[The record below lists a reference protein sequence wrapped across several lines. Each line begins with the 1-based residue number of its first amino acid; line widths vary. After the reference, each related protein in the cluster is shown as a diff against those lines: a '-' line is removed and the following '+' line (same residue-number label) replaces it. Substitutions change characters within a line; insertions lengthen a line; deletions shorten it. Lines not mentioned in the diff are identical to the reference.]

1 MINNYVSVAAC
12 TYEGATTSK
21 KQEVTS
27 YKATKRNWLSF
38 VTLLVAM
45 FSFVFVQGQTTLIS
59 PTGAG
64 GFENGSTFAAN
75 GWTAVNSTSNAWFLG
90 AASTPFAGSR
100 SAYISNDNGT
110 TWGYSTATASASHF
124 YRDVTVP
131 AGEEAINLSFQ
142 WKGSGESG
150 WDRLLI
156 YIAPTTL
163 NPEVNVPVSNSN
175 VLTGATLVYTQ
186 ASYAQATYTNGVIS
200 LPTSLAGTSFRLI
213 FTWQNDA
220 SLGTSP
226 GASIDDISLTS
237 AVPAIYTWTAT
248 TGSAAWDTPASWTP
262 ARNTA
267 SITDKLNF
275 SQGDTSTVTIPATG
289 SVGGRVTF
297 SNNTTANFQAAT
309 STATTLTL
317 ASLNIPT
324 GSTLMSNGASGAL
337 TVAFSSGAINSIAG
351 RLEINNTTP
360 VNVLNLTGT
369 TTTVSTSGTLAAG
382 GTVTTSA
389 WSGTSA
395 TTLTVNGNYEHKYT
409 TVSGTLPTA
418 TWADGSNCNIIGYTT
433 NTGHPSY
440 AQSFWNFNWNC
451 PLQTGA
457 VTGAISG
464 SWAVRNNLNLV
475 STGTGSFINSG
486 TSTHVINNINITGG
500 TFNLA
505 SSTATY
511 TISGNFIKT
520 GGVMTPT
527 GICVFNFANTTTAQN
542 LTLDALVANT
552 ATWRFS
558 NPLGVTVTGTGSF
571 PALFP
576 IGNGTSGGLR
586 ISTGA
591 VNPITL
597 AGTITGF
604 AYNAVS
610 STLTYDFPGLVTAR
624 AIEFPV
630 LNGPTNL
637 TVALGA
643 GNVVTLPFSRTLP
656 TTLTMTSG
664 DINITTNE
672 LTLGTSA
679 TNAGTLSWTAGNIRV
694 TTGGFKRWFGV
705 TSLPTT
711 AGTAVG
717 FFPVASASNNRSASV
732 YFSTAT
738 ALSAGGTIT
747 ASHANAGGI
756 FTITPSFL
764 DATASVDTR
773 TNSSWSFTAGDGI
786 TATGTLGV
794 RLTGAGALDT
804 NTVAN
809 LRLVQANGAAGT
821 HVAGTGTTP
830 NFQVAR
836 TGLTIANLTGPHYIG
851 AVAADVQVVVNSNGS
866 GNWNVASTWDTN
878 SVPTCNTIV
887 NILSGHTVTVN
898 SAANNSKSLSIAGAG
913 TLVVASGD
921 VTVGCTNNNSTLVNN
936 GTLTVSGGTL
946 NINGNY
952 LGNSGSTLNQSG
964 GDINV
969 DGNDAGVTLNSVASG
984 IHLFNHTANAV
995 VNLNLTG
1002 GRITIIDPHA
1012 NTSSS
1017 VYALRIS
1024 QGGAYNSASANH
1036 TFRFGNGI
1044 SNDAG
1049 GNVTYGFYYYLYPGS
1064 FYYGLGNLEI
1074 NAGTTGANR
1083 WVYNGT
1089 TYLNGNI
1096 NIVSGELRQTGSSIT
1111 CPGNITNNGIFTN
1124 GTTLNLGLYNGL
1136 TTLASSNPQT
1146 ISGPGVFRNSA
1157 TTTTANLTS
1166 LTVNNSNTTGVTFSV
1181 PLSIS
1186 GTLTMTSGLI
1196 NTTNTNLLTL
1206 GTATA
1211 GGTLSGTPSATNMV
1225 KGPFARTI
1233 ASGNANTSYILFPV
1247 GKSAYAPI
1255 SLAPLTTAV
1264 SVMRAEAF
1272 DTNTGTQNPAI
1283 IGMST
1288 TRRWHAP
1295 IISGTVT
1302 DLNVRLGDA
1311 GILATS
1317 IPVQAAT
1324 ATGQYSTAFGSV
1336 ATAVAGATTQSNT
1349 SITSANY
1356 TGFLSYANSNACLGT
1371 PAPGNTIASATVIC
1385 SGNSV
1390 NLSLQNTVTGSG
1402 VSYQWKSSTDG
1413 TTYTNITGA
1422 TNATLSV
1429 IPTQATFYRCEVTCA
1444 TGPATAN
1451 STAVQITFTNSITAT
1466 TPATRCGV
1474 GTVVLGATP
1483 STGATIKWYDAITGG
1498 AALASGNS
1506 FTTPIISASTTYY
1519 AASETVTSG
1528 TITAGTG
1535 TALTGATSQN
1545 SVFCNYWY
1553 QGWKQIVFTAAELQ
1567 ALGLSAGNLTS
1578 LRFNIA
1584 ALPSPA
1590 TINNFTIRM
1599 GATTNSTLTAYQT
1612 TGLAVAFGPS
1622 NYTPTVGGNTITLAT
1637 PYNWDGSSN
1646 IIIDIR
1652 EDGQYGNSNATT
1664 FVTTTSTNTVLHS
1677 FSSSNNAAYYTSSP
1691 TPTATNT
1698 RPNVVFSG
1706 QVACQSAR
1714 SAVSATVTA
1723 PPVLT
1728 ISAATATICNTNS
1741 TTPVTVTSP
1750 TTNFNTYVWSP
1761 ATGVTGNVTTGWVF
1775 NPTVSTVYTLT
1786 ATQTSGSLCA
1796 NVATFSVTVNPLPS
1810 AITITPANSSAC
1822 LGVILTMTATGGN
1835 FMQNAF
1841 AQPMDTAPSNF
1852 TVSANATSALNTTYF
1867 AQGTGSVLLSTSL
1880 TSATA
1885 TYDLNQNIDL
1895 TGSASAAVTFSH
1907 IASMEGSSFSYDYG
1921 YVEYS
1926 TNGGTSWTTFTPANY
1941 SGTAATSVF
1950 NTTARFS
1957 TRSYADWISTFTS
1970 STSTP
1975 GVGPATG
1982 LWKSETF
1989 NIPASALTSNEFRI
2003 RFRYTTDSST
2013 NFLGWFIDDVK
2024 IVKSQGSFTWSP
2036 VNNLFTNATATIP
2049 YVSGTPAATVYV
2061 LPTTLTPLTYEA
2073 KSTNGS
2079 TGCFSTASITLTDNV
2094 APVVIT
2100 TPVTIQL
2107 NVAGTATLSASQVN
2121 NGSSDNC
2128 AIATLSVSPSS
2139 FTCANIGPNTVTL
2152 TVTDTRGNIST
2163 GTAIVTVQDLVA
2175 PVVITQ
2181 PVTVQLNATG
2191 SASITAS
2198 QVNNGSSDNCGIATL
2213 SVTPNTFTCTNVGS
2227 NTVTLTVTDL
2237 NGNIATGT
2245 AIVTVQDIVG
2255 PSVIT
2260 QPVTVL
2266 LNATGSAT
2274 ITAAQINNGSTDA
2287 CGIATV
2293 SVSPTLFTCANVGAN
2308 TVTLTV
2314 TDVNGNISTGT
2325 AIVTVAFN
2333 SLTTGDNDLDG
2344 APDNCDT
2351 DDDNDGILDVNDNC
2365 PLQANANQADN
2376 DNDGIGDAC
2385 DNDDDNDFVLD
2396 GYDNCPFIYNPSQ
2409 EDVDT
2414 DGVGDVCDTIE
2425 VNVSEAITPNGD
2437 GINDTWFINNI
2448 QNYPNN
2454 SVKVYNRWGDLI
2466 FSKNN
2471 YQNDWNGSYTK
2482 GGDNNS
2488 ISSSYYYQIDLD
2500 GNGSIEHQGWIFITK

>member
-21 KQEVTS
+21 KQVVTS

-64 GFENGSTFAAN
+64 GFENGSTFASN

-110 TWGYSTATASASHF
+110 TWGYSTTTTSTSHF

-156 YIAPTTL
+156 YTAPTTL

-220 SLGTSP
+220 SFGASP

-237 AVPAIYTWTAT
+237 AVPAIYTWSAT

-275 SQGDTSTVTIPATG
+275 SQGGTSTVTIPATG
-289 SVGGRVTF
+289 SVGGRVSF

-324 GSTLMSNGASGAL
+324 GSTLMSNGATGAL

-389 WSGTSA
+389 WSGTST
-395 TTLTVNGNYEHKYT
+395 TTLIVNGNYEHKYT
-409 TVSGTLPTA
+409 TVSGTLPSA

-433 NTGHPSY
+433 NIGHPSY

-451 PLQTGA
+451 PLQTA
-457 VTGAISG
+457 TVTNAISG
-464 SWAVRNNLNLV
+464 TWAVRNNLNLV

-527 GICVFNFANTTTAQN
+527 GNCVFNFANTTTAQN

-705 TSLPTT
+705 ASLPTS

-717 FFPVASASNNRSASV
+717 YFPVASASNNRSASV

-756 FTITPSFL
+756 STITPSFL
-764 DATASVDTR
+764 DGTASVDTR

-887 NILSGHTVTVN
+887 NILPGHTVTVN
-898 SAANNSKSLSIAGAG
+898 SAANSSKSLSIAGTG
-913 TLVVASGD
+913 TLVVVSGG

-946 NINGNY
+946 TVNGNM
-952 LGNSGSTLNQSG
+952 LHNAGSIYNQSG
-964 GDINV
+964 GLIIV
-969 DGNDAGVTLNSVASG
+969 DGNAAGNATNSVASG
-984 IHLFNHTANAV
+984 TAIVQLNSQF
-995 VNLNLTG
+995 VNWTG
-1002 GRITIIDPHA
+1002 GVLTIPDPHA
-1012 NTSSS
+1012 NSTASNTLAYTNSTAHVNVSS
-1017 VYALRIS
+1017 A
-1024 QGGAYNSASANH
+1024 H
-1036 TFRFGNGI
+1036 TLKLGDGVSI
-1044 SNDAG
+1044 DAG
-1049 GNVTYGFYYYLYPGS
+1049 GNATNGFRLNTWVSS
-1064 FYYGLGNLEI
+1064 FRITFGNLEV
-1074 NAGTTGANR
+1074 NTLGGTNR
-1083 WVYNGT
+1083 IVTT
-1089 TYLNGNI
+1089 TYTFGINGNVTI
-1096 NIVSGELRQTGSSIT
+1096 EPSSEILFGTFYVSGNIINKGIIT
-1111 CPGNITNNGIFTN
+1111 STS
-1124 GTTLNLGLYNGL
+1124 LLGLANYLDGTVSVN
-1136 TTLASSNPQT
+1136 TNPQT
-1146 ISGPGVFRNSA
+1146 ISGPGVFRNLSTA
-1157 TTTTANLTS
+1157 PTANLTS
-1166 LTVNNSNTTGVTFSV
+1166 LTVNNSNATGVTLSV

-1211 GGTLSGTPSATNMV
+1211 AGTLSGTPSATNMV

-1283 IGMST
+1283 NGMST

-1349 SITSANY
+1349 PITSANY
-1356 TGFLSYANSNACLGT
+1356 TGFLSYANSNACVGT
-1371 PAPGNTIASATVIC
+1371 PTPGNTLTSTLTVC

-1390 NLSLQNTVTGSG
+1390 NLSLQNPPTSSG
-1402 VSYQWKSSTDG
+1402 ITYQWKSSTDG
-1413 TTYTNITGA
+1413 TTYTNISAA
-1422 TNATLSV
+1422 TNATLS
-1429 IPTQATFYRCEVTCA
+1429 ITPTQATFYKCDVTCV
-1444 TGPATAN
+1444 TGPTTAT
-1451 STAVQITFTNSITAT
+1451 STAVQITFANSITAT

-1474 GTVVLGATP
+1474 GTVILGAIP

-1506 FTTPIISASTTYY
+1506 FTTPTISTSTTYY

-1553 QGWKQIVFTAAELQ
+1553 QGWRQFVFTAAELQ
-1567 ALGLSAGNLTS
+1567 ALGLSAGNITS

-1590 TINNFTIRM
+1590 TINNFAIRM

-1622 NYTPTVGGNTITLAT
+1622 NYTPTVGSNTITLAT

-1677 FSSSNNAAYYTSSP
+1677 FSGTNNAAYYTSSP

-1706 QVACQSAR
+1706 QVACQSLR
-1714 SAVSATVTA
+1714 SAVTATVTA

-1761 ATGVTGNVTTGWVF
+1761 ATGVTGNVTTGWIF

-1786 ATQTSGSLCA
+1786 ATQNSGSLCA

-1810 AITITPANSSAC
+1810 AITITPVNSSAC
-1822 LGVILTMTATGGN
+1822 VGVIFPMTATGGN
-1835 FMQNAF
+1835 FTQNAF
-1841 AQPMDTAPSNF
+1841 AQSMDTAPSNF
-1852 TVSANATSALNTTYF
+1852 TVSTNATSALNTTYY
-1867 AQGTGSVLLSTSL
+1867 AQGTGSILFNTTSV
-1880 TSATA
+1880 SATA
-1885 TYDLNQNIDL
+1885 TYELNQNINL
-1895 TGSASAAVTFSH
+1895 IGAANASVTFSH
-1907 IASMEGSSFSYDYG
+1907 IAAMEAGYDYG
-1921 YVEYS
+1921 FVEYS
-1926 TNGGTSWTTFTPANY
+1926 TNGGTTWTTFTPADY
-1941 SGTAATSVF
+1941 VGGALTSVF
-1950 NTTARFS
+1950 DTNAKFTKNSYSDWNTA
-1957 TRSYADWISTFTS
+1957 FTS
-1970 STSTP
+1970 TTSTP
-1975 GVGPATG
+1975 GAGPATS
-1982 LWKSETF
+1982 LWKTETF
-1989 NIPASALTSNEFRI
+1989 NIPAAALTSNQFRI
-2003 RFRYTTDSST
+2003 RFRYTTDSSA
-2013 NFLGWFIDDVK
+2013 NYYGWLIDDVK
-2024 IVKSQGSFTWSP
+2024 IVKTQGVITWSP
-2036 VNNLFTNATATIP
+2036 ATNLFTNAAGTVP
-2049 YVSGTPAATVYV
+2049 YIAGTSVSTVYA
-2061 LPTTLTPLTYEA
+2061 LPPSATPLTYQA
-2073 KSTNGS
+2073 ISTNGS
-2079 TGCFSTASITLTDNV
+2079 TGCFSSATITLSDTVAPIVITAPVSVLLNASGTASIT
-2094 APVVIT
+2094 A
-2100 TPVTIQL
+2100 
-2107 NVAGTATLSASQVN
+2107 AQVN
-2121 NGSSDNC
+2121 NGSTDNC
-2128 AIATLSVSPSS
+2128 GITTLVVTPST

-2152 TVTDTRGNIST
+2152 TATDASGNATSV
-2163 GTAIVTVQDLVA
+2163 TAIVTVSFD
-2175 PVVITQ
+2175 
-2181 PVTVQLNATG
+2181 
-2191 SASITAS
+2191 
-2198 QVNNGSSDNCGIATL
+2198 
-2213 SVTPNTFTCTNVGS
+2213 FT
-2227 NTVTLTVTDL
+2227 
-2237 NGNIATGT
+2237 
-2245 AIVTVQDIVG
+2245 
-2255 PSVIT
+2255 
-2260 QPVTVL
+2260 
-2266 LNATGSAT
+2266 
-2274 ITAAQINNGSTDA
+2274 
-2287 CGIATV
+2287 
-2293 SVSPTLFTCANVGAN
+2293 
-2308 TVTLTV
+2308 
-2314 TDVNGNISTGT
+2314 
-2325 AIVTVAFN
+2325 
-2333 SLTTGDNDLDG
+2333 TTSDNDLDG

-2376 DNDGIGDAC
+2376 DNDGIGNAC

-2409 EDVDT
+2409 QDVDN
-2414 DGVGDVCDTIE
+2414 DGVGDICDTIE

-2482 GGDNNS
+2482 GENNNL

>member
-1 MINNYVSVAAC
+1 MINNYDSVAAC
-12 TYEGATTSK
+12 NYVGATTSQ

-90 AASTPFAGSR
+90 AASTPFAGLR

-110 TWGYSTATASASHF
+110 TWGYSNATQSTSHF

-150 WDRLLI
+150 WDRLLV
-156 YIAPTTL
+156 YVAPTTL
-163 NPEVNVPVSNSN
+163 NPEVNLPASNST
-175 VLTGATLVYTQ
+175 VLTGATLIYTQ
-186 ASYAQATYTNGVIS
+186 ASSSQATYTGGAIT

-220 SLGTSP
+220 LYGTSP
-226 GASIDDISLTS
+226 GVSIDNISLTS
-237 AVPAIYTWTAT
+237 AVPATYTWSAT
-248 TGSAAWDTPASWTP
+248 SGSAAWDTPASWTP
-262 ARNTA
+262 ARSTA

-275 SQGDTSTVTIPATG
+275 SQGGTSTVTIPATG
-289 SVGGRVTF
+289 SVGGRITF

-317 ASLNIPT
+317 ASLNIPS
-324 GSTLMSNGASGAL
+324 GSTLMSNGATGAL

-369 TTTVSTSGTLAAG
+369 ATTVSTSGTLAAG
-382 GTVTTSA
+382 GTVSTSA
-389 WSGTSA
+389 WSGTST
-395 TTLTVNGNYEHKYT
+395 TTLIVNGNYEHKYT
-409 TVSGTLPTA
+409 TAIGTLPTA
-418 TWADGSNCNIIGYTT
+418 TWADGSNCNIIGYTS
-433 NTGHPSY
+433 NTAHPSY
-440 AQSFWNFNWNC
+440 GQSFWNFNWNC
-451 PLQTGA
+451 PLQTA
-457 VTGAISG
+457 TVTGAIAG
-464 SWAVRNNLNLV
+464 AWAVRNNLNLV

-486 TSTHVINNINITGG
+486 GNTHVINNINITGG

-527 GICVFNFANTTTAQN
+527 GNCVFNFANTTTAQN
-542 LTLDALVANT
+542 LTLDALVANP

-586 ISTGA
+586 ISTGS

-679 TNAGTLSWTAGNIRV
+679 ANVGTLTWSAGNIRV

-705 TSLPTT
+705 ATLPTS

-717 FFPVASASNNRSASV
+717 FFPLASASNNRSASV

-738 ALSAGGTIT
+738 ALSAAGTIR
-747 ASHANAGGI
+747 ASHASAGGI
-756 FTITPSFL
+756 SNITPSFL
-764 DATASVDTR
+764 DGTAAVDTR

-851 AVAADVQVVVNSNGS
+851 AVAADVQVVINSNGS
-866 GNWNVASTWDTN
+866 GDWNVASTWDTN

-887 NILSGHTVTVN
+887 NILPGHTVTVN
-898 SAANNSKSLSIAGAG
+898 SAANSSKTLSIASAGA
-913 TLVVASGD
+913 LVVASGA
-921 VTVGCTNNNSTLVNN
+921 VTVGCTSNNSTLVNN

-946 NINGNY
+946 TVNGNM
-952 LGNSGSTLNQSG
+952 LHNAGSIYNQSG
-964 GDINV
+964 GLIIV
-969 DGNDAGVTLNSVASG
+969 DGNAAGNATNSVASG
-984 IHLFNHTANAV
+984 TAIVQLNSQF
-995 VNLNLTG
+995 VNWTG
-1002 GRITIIDPHA
+1002 GVLTIPDPHA
-1012 NTSSS
+1012 NSTASNT
-1017 VYALRIS
+1017 L
-1024 QGGAYNSASANH
+1024 AYSNSTAHVNVSNAH
-1036 TFRFGNGI
+1036 TLKLGNGV
-1044 SNDAG
+1044 STDAG
-1049 GNVTYGFYYYLYPGS
+1049 GNATNGFRLNTWASS
-1064 FYYGLGNLEI
+1064 FRITFGNLEV
-1074 NAGTTGANR
+1074 NTLGGTNR
-1083 WVYNGT
+1083 IVT
-1089 TYLNGNI
+1089 STYTFGINGNVTI
-1096 NIVSGELRQTGSSIT
+1096 EPSSEISFGTFYVSGNIINKGILTSTSS
-1111 CPGNITNNGIFTN
+1111 
-1124 GTTLNLGLYNGL
+1124 LGLANYQNGVE
-1136 TTLASSNPQT
+1136 TVNTNPQT

-1166 LTVNNSNTTGVTFSV
+1166 LTVNNSNATGVTLSV

-1211 GGTLSGTPSATNMV
+1211 AGTLSGTPSATNMI

-1283 IGMST
+1283 NGMST

-1302 DLNVRLGDA
+1302 NLNVRLGDA

-1349 SITSANY
+1349 PITSANY
-1356 TGFLSYANSNACLGT
+1356 TGFLSYANSNACVGT
-1371 PAPGNTIASATVIC
+1371 PAPGNTLASTLTVC

-1390 NLSLQNTVTGSG
+1390 NLSLQNPPSSSG
-1402 VSYQWKSSTDG
+1402 ISYQWKSSTDG

-1422 TNATLSV
+1422 TNATLS
-1429 IPTQATFYRCEVTCA
+1429 ITPTQATFYRCEVTCV
-1444 TGPATAN
+1444 TGPTTAT
-1451 STAVQITFTNSITAT
+1451 STAVQITFANSITAT

-1483 STGATIKWYDAITGG
+1483 STGATIKWYDAVTGG

-1506 FTTPIISASTTYY
+1506 FTTPIISTSTTYY

-1553 QGWKQIVFTAAELQ
+1553 QGWRQFVFTAAELQ
-1567 ALGLSAGNLTS
+1567 ALGLSAGNITS
-1578 LRFNIA
+1578 LQFNIA

-1590 TINNFTIRM
+1590 TINNFAIRM

-1622 NYTPTVGGNTITLAT
+1622 NYTPTVGVNTITLAT

-1652 EDGQYGNSNATT
+1652 EDGQYGSSNATT

-1677 FSSSNNAAYYTSSP
+1677 FSGTNNAAYYTSSP
-1691 TPTATNT
+1691 TPTASNT

-1706 QVACQSAR
+1706 QVACQSLR
-1714 SAVSATVTA
+1714 SAVTATVTA

-1761 ATGVTGNVTTGWVF
+1761 ATGVTGNVTTGWIF

-1786 ATQTSGSLCA
+1786 ATQTGGSLCA

-1810 AITITPANSSAC
+1810 AITITPVNSSAC
-1822 LGVILTMTATGGN
+1822 VGVIFPMTATGGN

-1841 AQPMDTAPSNF
+1841 AQPMDTVPSNF
-1852 TVSANATSALNTTYF
+1852 AVSTNATSALNTTYY
-1867 AQGTGSVLLSTSL
+1867 AQGTGSILFNTASV
-1880 TSATA
+1880 SATA
-1885 TYDLNQNIDL
+1885 TYELNQNINL
-1895 TGSASAAVTFSH
+1895 IGAENASVKFSH
-1907 IASMEGSSFSYDYG
+1907 IAAMEAGYDYG
-1921 YVEYS
+1921 FVEYS
-1926 TNGGTSWTTFTPANY
+1926 TDGGTSWTTFTPADY
-1941 SGTAATSVF
+1941 VGSALTSVF
-1950 NTTARFS
+1950 NTNVRF
-1957 TRSYADWISTFTS
+1957 TKNSYSDWNTIFTGT
-1970 STSTP
+1970 TSTP
-1975 GVGPATG
+1975 GVGPATS
-1982 LWKSETF
+1982 LWKTETF
-1989 NIPASALTSNEFRI
+1989 NIPATALASSQFRI
-2003 RFRYTTDSST
+2003 RFRYTTDSSA
-2013 NFLGWFIDDVK
+2013 NFYGWLIDDVK
-2024 IVKSQGSFTWSP
+2024 IVKSQGVITWSP
-2036 VNNLFTNATATIP
+2036 ASNLFTNAAGTVP
-2049 YVSGTPAATVYV
+2049 YVAGTSASTVYA
-2061 LPTTLTPLTYEA
+2061 LPPSATPLTYQA
-2073 KSTNGS
+2073 ISTNGS
-2079 TGCFSTASITLTDNV
+2079 TGCFSSATITLSDTV
-2094 APVVIT
+2094 APIVIT
-2100 TPVTIQL
+2100 TPVSVLL
-2107 NVAGTATLSASQVN
+2107 NASGTASITAAQVN
-2121 NGSSDNC
+2121 NGSTDNC
-2128 AIATLSVSPSS
+2128 GITTLVVTPST

-2152 TVTDTRGNIST
+2152 TATDASGNATSV
-2163 GTAIVTVQDLVA
+2163 TAIVTVSFD
-2175 PVVITQ
+2175 
-2181 PVTVQLNATG
+2181 
-2191 SASITAS
+2191 
-2198 QVNNGSSDNCGIATL
+2198 
-2213 SVTPNTFTCTNVGS
+2213 FT
-2227 NTVTLTVTDL
+2227 
-2237 NGNIATGT
+2237 
-2245 AIVTVQDIVG
+2245 
-2255 PSVIT
+2255 
-2260 QPVTVL
+2260 
-2266 LNATGSAT
+2266 
-2274 ITAAQINNGSTDA
+2274 
-2287 CGIATV
+2287 
-2293 SVSPTLFTCANVGAN
+2293 
-2308 TVTLTV
+2308 
-2314 TDVNGNISTGT
+2314 
-2325 AIVTVAFN
+2325 
-2333 SLTTGDNDLDG
+2333 TTSDNDLDG

-2396 GYDNCPFIYNPSQ
+2396 GYDNCPFIYNPNQ
-2409 EDVDT
+2409 QDIDN

-2482 GGDNNS
+2482 GENNNL

-2500 GNGSIEHQGWIFITK
+2500 GNGSIDHQGWIFITK

>member
-1 MINNYVSVAAC
+1 M
-12 TYEGATTSK
+12 
-21 KQEVTS
+21 
-27 YKATKRNWLSF
+27 
-38 VTLLVAM
+38 
-45 FSFVFVQGQTTLIS
+45 
-59 PTGAG
+59 
-64 GFENGSTFAAN
+64 
-75 GWTAVNSTSNAWFLG
+75 
-90 AASTPFAGSR
+90 
-100 SAYISNDNGT
+100 
-110 TWGYSTATASASHF
+110 
-124 YRDVTVP
+124 
-131 AGEEAINLSFQ
+131 
-142 WKGSGESG
+142 
-150 WDRLLI
+150 
-156 YIAPTTL
+156 
-163 NPEVNVPVSNSN
+163 
-175 VLTGATLVYTQ
+175 
-186 ASYAQATYTNGVIS
+186 
-200 LPTSLAGTSFRLI
+200 
-213 FTWQNDA
+213 
-220 SLGTSP
+220 
-226 GASIDDISLTS
+226 
-237 AVPAIYTWTAT
+237 
-248 TGSAAWDTPASWTP
+248 
-262 ARNTA
+262 
-267 SITDKLNF
+267 
-275 SQGDTSTVTIPATG
+275 
-289 SVGGRVTF
+289 
-297 SNNTTANFQAAT
+297 
-309 STATTLTL
+309 
-317 ASLNIPT
+317 
-324 GSTLMSNGASGAL
+324 
-337 TVAFSSGAINSIAG
+337 
-351 RLEINNTTP
+351 
-360 VNVLNLTGT
+360 
-369 TTTVSTSGTLAAG
+369 
-382 GTVTTSA
+382 
-389 WSGTSA
+389 
-395 TTLTVNGNYEHKYT
+395 
-409 TVSGTLPTA
+409 
-418 TWADGSNCNIIGYTT
+418 
-433 NTGHPSY
+433 
-440 AQSFWNFNWNC
+440 
-451 PLQTGA
+451 
-457 VTGAISG
+457 
-464 SWAVRNNLNLV
+464 
-475 STGTGSFINSG
+475 
-486 TSTHVINNINITGG
+486 
-500 TFNLA
+500 
-505 SSTATY
+505 
-511 TISGNFIKT
+511 
-520 GGVMTPT
+520 
-527 GICVFNFANTTTAQN
+527 
-542 LTLDALVANT
+542 
-552 ATWRFS
+552 
-558 NPLGVTVTGTGSF
+558 GVTVTGTGSF

-679 TNAGTLSWTAGNIRV
+679 TIAGTLSWTAGNIRV

-732 YFSTAT
+732 YFSTAS
-738 ALSAGGTIT
+738 ALSAGGTIR
-747 ASHANAGGI
+747 ASHASAGGI
-756 FTITPSFL
+756 STITPSFL
-764 DATASVDTR
+764 DGTASVDTR

-887 NILSGHTVTVN
+887 NILPGHTVTVN
-898 SAANNSKSLSIAGAG
+898 SAANSSKSLSIAGTG

-921 VTVGCTNNNSTLVNN
+921 VTVGCTNNNSTLLNN

-946 NINGNY
+946 TVNGNM
-952 LGNSGSTLNQSG
+952 LHNAGSIYNQSG
-964 GDINV
+964 GLIIV
-969 DGNDAGVTLNSVASG
+969 DGNAAGNATNSVASG
-984 IHLFNHTANAV
+984 TAIVQLNSQF
-995 VNLNLTG
+995 VNWTG
-1002 GRITIIDPHA
+1002 GVLTIPDPHA
-1012 NTSSS
+1012 NSTASNT
-1017 VYALRIS
+1017 L
-1024 QGGAYNSASANH
+1024 AYTNSTAHVNASNLH
-1036 TFRFGNGI
+1036 TLKLGNGV
-1044 SNDAG
+1044 STDAG
-1049 GNVTYGFYYYLYPGS
+1049 GNATNGFRLNTWVSSYRIT
-1064 FYYGLGNLEI
+1064 FGNLEV
-1074 NAGTTGANR
+1074 NTLGGTNR
-1083 WVYNGT
+1083 IVTT
-1089 TYLNGNI
+1089 TYTFGINGNVTI
-1096 NIVSGELRQTGSSIT
+1096 EPSSEILFSTFYVSG
-1111 CPGNITNNGIFTN
+1111 NIINKGILTS
-1124 GTTLNLGLYNGL
+1124 TSLLGLANYQDGTVSVN
-1136 TTLASSNPQT
+1136 TNPQT
-1146 ISGPGVFRNSA
+1146 ISGPGVFRNLA
-1157 TTTTANLTS
+1157 TAPTANLTS
-1166 LTVNNSNTTGVTFSV
+1166 LTVNNSNATGVTLSV

-1211 GGTLSGTPSATNMV
+1211 AGTLSGTPSATNMV

-1324 ATGQYSTAFGSV
+1324 ATGQYSNAFGSV

-1349 SITSANY
+1349 PITSANY
-1356 TGFLSYANSNACLGT
+1356 TGFLSYANSNACVGT
-1371 PAPGNTIASATVIC
+1371 PTPGNTLASTLTVC

-1390 NLSLQNTVTGSG
+1390 NLSLQNPPSSSG
-1402 VSYQWKSSTDG
+1402 ITYQWKSSTDG

-1422 TNATLSV
+1422 TNATLS
-1429 IPTQATFYRCEVTCA
+1429 ITPTQATFYRCEVTCV
-1444 TGPATAN
+1444 TGPTTAT
-1451 STAVQITFTNSITAT
+1451 STAVQITFANSITAT

-1483 STGATIKWYDAITGG
+1483 STGATIKWFNAATGG

-1567 ALGLSAGNLTS
+1567 ALGLSAGNITS
-1578 LRFNIA
+1578 LKFNIA

-1590 TINNFTIRM
+1590 IINNFAIRM

-1664 FVTTTSTNTVLHS
+1664 FVTSTSTNTVLHS

-1706 QVACQSAR
+1706 QAACQSLR
-1714 SAVSATVTA
+1714 SAVTATVTA

-1741 TTPVTVTSP
+1741 TSPVTVTSP

-1761 ATGVTGNVTTGWVF
+1761 ATGVTGNVTTGWIF

-1810 AITITPANSSAC
+1810 AITITPVNSSAC
-1822 LGVILTMTATGGN
+1822 VGVIFPMTATGGD
-1835 FMQNAF
+1835 FVQNAF

-1852 TVSANATSALNTTYF
+1852 TVSTNATSALNTTYY
-1867 AQGTGSVLLSTSL
+1867 AQGTGSVLFNTTSV
-1880 TSATA
+1880 SATA
-1885 TYDLNQNIDL
+1885 TYELNQNINL
-1895 TGSASAAVTFSH
+1895 IGAANASVTFSH
-1907 IASMEGSSFSYDYG
+1907 IAAMEAGYDYG
-1921 YVEYS
+1921 FVEYS
-1926 TNGGTSWTTFTPANY
+1926 TNGGTSWTTFTPIDYVGGAL
-1941 SGTAATSVF
+1941 TSVF
-1950 NTTARFS
+1950 NTNVRF
-1957 TRSYADWISTFTS
+1957 TKNSYSDWNTVFTGP
-1970 STSTP
+1970 TSTP
-1975 GVGPATG
+1975 GVGPATS
-1982 LWKSETF
+1982 LWKTETF
-1989 NIPASALTSNEFRI
+1989 NIPAAALASSQFRI
-2003 RFRYTTDSST
+2003 RFRYTTDSSA
-2013 NFLGWFIDDVK
+2013 NFYGWLIDDVK
-2024 IVKSQGSFTWSP
+2024 IVKTQGVITWSP
-2036 VNNLFTNATATIP
+2036 ATNLYTNAAGTVP
-2049 YVSGTPAATVYV
+2049 YVAGTSASTVYA
-2061 LPTTLTPLTYEA
+2061 LPPSATPLTYQA
-2073 KSTNGS
+2073 ISTNGS
-2079 TGCFSTASITLTDNV
+2079 TGCFSSATITLSDTV
-2094 APVVIT
+2094 APIVIT
-2100 TPVTIQL
+2100 TPVSVLL
-2107 NVAGTATLSASQVN
+2107 NASGTASITAAQVN
-2121 NGSSDNC
+2121 NGSTDNC
-2128 AIATLSVSPSS
+2128 GITTLVVTPST

-2152 TVTDTRGNIST
+2152 TATDASGNATSV
-2163 GTAIVTVQDLVA
+2163 TAIVTVSFD
-2175 PVVITQ
+2175 
-2181 PVTVQLNATG
+2181 
-2191 SASITAS
+2191 
-2198 QVNNGSSDNCGIATL
+2198 
-2213 SVTPNTFTCTNVGS
+2213 FT
-2227 NTVTLTVTDL
+2227 
-2237 NGNIATGT
+2237 
-2245 AIVTVQDIVG
+2245 
-2255 PSVIT
+2255 
-2260 QPVTVL
+2260 
-2266 LNATGSAT
+2266 
-2274 ITAAQINNGSTDA
+2274 
-2287 CGIATV
+2287 
-2293 SVSPTLFTCANVGAN
+2293 
-2308 TVTLTV
+2308 
-2314 TDVNGNISTGT
+2314 
-2325 AIVTVAFN
+2325 
-2333 SLTTGDNDLDG
+2333 TTSDNDLDG

-2376 DNDGIGDAC
+2376 DNDGIGNAC

-2409 EDVDT
+2409 QDVDN
-2414 DGVGDVCDTIE
+2414 DGVGDICDTIE

-2482 GGDNNS
+2482 GENNNL

>member
-1 MINNYVSVAAC
+1 MINNYDSVVSC
-12 TYEGATTSK
+12 ISLGTPQSQ
-21 KQEVTS
+21 KQESIS

-75 GWTAVNSTSNAWFLG
+75 GWTTVNPTTDTWSLG
-90 AASTPFAGSR
+90 NVPV
-100 SAYISNDNGT
+100 
-110 TWGYSTATASASHF
+110 SASGSNCAYVSANGGTSWTYSQTSVFNHI
-124 YRDVTVP
+124 YRDVTIP
-131 AGEEAINLSFQ
+131 AGETKVVLSFK
-142 WKGSGESG
+142 WKVGGEGTTTSD
-150 WDRLLI
+150 WDNMKVF
-156 YIAPTTL
+156 IAPTTL
-163 NPEVNVPVSNSN
+163 TPLSTAAV
-175 VLTGATLVYTQ
+175 TGAIQLSGPGSTSGMYKLSSTNWNTETIIFS
-186 ASYAQATYTNGVIS
+186 ASPGSY
-200 LPTSLAGTSFRLI
+200 RLI
-213 FTWQNDA
+213 FSWKSDITDIVNPPA
-220 SLGTSP
+220 
-226 GASIDDISLTS
+226 AIDDISLTS
-237 AVPAIYTWTAT
+237 AVPLSYTWVAT
-248 TGSAAWDTPASWTP
+248 SGSAAWQTPSSWTP
-262 ARNTA
+262 ARNTGDI
-267 SITDKLNF
+267 SDILNF
-275 SQGDTSTVTIPATG
+275 SQGGASTVTIPATG
-289 SVGGRVTF
+289 SVGGRVIF

-317 ASLNIPT
+317 GSVTIPS
-324 GSTLMSNGASGAL
+324 GSTLMSNGATGAL

-369 TTTVSTSGTLAAG
+369 NTTVSTSGILASG
-382 GTVTTSA
+382 GTVSTSA

-395 TTLTVNGNYEHKYT
+395 TTLIVNGNYEHKYT

-433 NTGHPSY
+433 NTSHPSY

-451 PLQTGA
+451 PLQTGT
-457 VTGAISG
+457 VTGSISG
-464 SWAVRNNLNLV
+464 TWAVRNNLNLV

-527 GICVFNFANTTTAQN
+527 GNCVFNFANTTTAQN
-542 LTLDALVANT
+542 LTLDTLVANT

-576 IGNGTSGGLR
+576 IGNGTSGGIR

-604 AYNAVS
+604 AYNAAS

-705 TSLPTT
+705 ASLPTS

-738 ALSAGGTIT
+738 ALSAGGTIR
-747 ASHANAGGI
+747 ASHASVGGI
-756 FTITPSFL
+756 STITPSFL
-764 DATASVDTR
+764 DGTAAVDTR

-836 TGLTIANLTGPHYIG
+836 TGLTISNLTGPHYIG

-887 NILSGHTVTVN
+887 NILPGHTVTVN
-898 SAANNSKSLSIAGAG
+898 SAANNSKLLSIASTGA
-913 TLVVASGD
+913 LVVASGV
-921 VTVGCTNNNSTLVNN
+921 VTVGCTNNNSSLVNN
-936 GTLTVSGGTL
+936 GTLTVTGGTL
-946 NINGNY
+946 TVNGNM
-952 LGNSGSTLNQSG
+952 LHNAGSIYNQSG
-964 GDINV
+964 GLIIV
-969 DGNDAGVTLNSVASG
+969 DGNAAGNATNSVASG
-984 IHLFNHTANAV
+984 TAIVQLNSQF
-995 VNLNLTG
+995 VNWTG
-1002 GRITIIDPHA
+1002 GVLTIPDPHA
-1012 NTSSS
+1012 NSTASNT
-1017 VYALRIS
+1017 L
-1024 QGGAYNSASANH
+1024 AYTNGIAHVNVSNAH
-1036 TFRFGNGI
+1036 TLKLGNGV
-1044 SNDAG
+1044 STDAG
-1049 GNVTYGFYYYLYPGS
+1049 GNATNGFRLNTWASSFRISFGNIEVNTLGGTNRIVT
-1064 FYYGLGNLEI
+1064 
-1074 NAGTTGANR
+1074 
-1083 WVYNGT
+1083 T
-1089 TYLNGNI
+1089 TYTLGINGNVTI
-1096 NIVSGELRQTGSSIT
+1096 EPSSEISFGTFYVSG
-1111 CPGNITNNGIFTN
+1111 NIINKGILTS
-1124 GTTLNLGLYNGL
+1124 TSLLGLANYQNGVESVN
-1136 TTLASSNPQT
+1136 TNVQT
-1146 ISGPGVFRNSA
+1146 ISGPGVFRNLA
-1157 TTTTANLTS
+1157 TTPTANLTS
-1166 LTVNNSNTTGVTFSV
+1166 LTVNNSNSTGVTLSV

-1186 GTLTMTSGLI
+1186 STLTMTSGLV

-1211 GGTLSGTPSATNMV
+1211 AGTLSGTPSASNMV

-1233 ASGNANTSYILFPV
+1233 ASGNTNTSYILFPV

-1264 SVMRAEAF
+1264 SVIRAEAF

-1283 IGMST
+1283 NGMPT
-1288 TRRWHAP
+1288 TRRWYAP

-1302 DLNVRLGDA
+1302 NLNVRLGDA

-1324 ATGQYSTAFGSV
+1324 ASGQYTNAFGSV
-1336 ATAVAGATTQSNT
+1336 ATAVATATTQSNT
-1349 SITSANY
+1349 PITNANY
-1356 TGFLSYANSNACLGT
+1356 TGYLSYANSNICVGT
-1371 PAPGNTIASATVIC
+1371 PTPGNTIASSLIIC

-1390 NLSLQNTVTGSG
+1390 NLSLQNPPSSSG
-1402 VSYQWKSSTDG
+1402 ITYQWKSSTDG

-1429 IPTQATFYRCEVTCA
+1429 TPIQATFYKCDVTCA
-1444 TGPATAN
+1444 TGPATAT
-1451 STAVQITFTNSITAT
+1451 STAIQITFANSVTAT

-1483 STGATIKWYDAITGG
+1483 NAGATIKWYDTASGG

-1506 FTTPIISASTTYY
+1506 FTTPTISASTTYY

-1528 TITAGTG
+1528 AITAGTG

-1553 QGWKQIVFTAAELQ
+1553 QGWRQFVFTASELQ
-1567 ALGLSAGNLTS
+1567 ALGLSAGNITS
-1578 LRFNIA
+1578 LQFNIA

-1590 TINNFTIRM
+1590 IINNFAIRM
-1599 GATTNSTLTAYQT
+1599 GTTTNSTLTAYQT

-1622 NYTPTVGGNTITLAT
+1622 NYTPTVGVNTITLAT

-1677 FSSSNNAAYYTSSP
+1677 FSSTNNAAYYTSSP

-1706 QVACQSAR
+1706 QVACQSLR
-1714 SAVSATVTA
+1714 SAVAATVTA

-1750 TTNFNTYVWSP
+1750 TANFNTYVWSP
-1761 ATGVTGNVTTGWVF
+1761 ATGVTGNVTSGWIF

-1786 ATQTSGSLCA
+1786 ASQTSGSLCA

-1822 LGVILTMTATGGN
+1822 VGVVFPMTATGGD
-1835 FMQNAF
+1835 FIQNAF
-1841 AQPMDTAPSNF
+1841 SNLMDTVPSNF
-1852 TVSANATSALNTTYF
+1852 TVSSNATSSLNTTYF
-1867 AQGTGSVLLSTSL
+1867 TQGTGSLLFNTSSF
-1880 TSATA
+1880 SATA
-1885 TYDLNQNIDL
+1885 TYELNQNIDL
-1895 TGSASAAVTFSH
+1895 SSATNASVTFSH
-1907 IASMEGSSFSYDYG
+1907 IAAMEAGYDYG

-1926 TNGGTSWTTFTPANY
+1926 TDGGTSWTTFTPADYVGNAL
-1941 SGTAATSVF
+1941 TTVF
-1950 NTTARFS
+1950 NTNVRF
-1957 TRSYADWISTFTS
+1957 TKNSYSDWNTIFTS
-1970 STSTP
+1970 TTSTP
-1975 GVGPATG
+1975 GVGPATS
-1982 LWKSETF
+1982 LWKTETF
-1989 NIPASALTSNEFRI
+1989 NIPSTALASSQFRI
-2003 RFRYTTDSST
+2003 RFRYTTDSSA
-2013 NFLGWFIDDVK
+2013 NYYGWLIDDVK
-2024 IVKSQGSFTWSP
+2024 IVKSQGVITWSP
-2036 VNNLFTNATATIP
+2036 ATNLFTNAAGTVP
-2049 YVSGTPAATVYV
+2049 YVAGTSASTVYA
-2061 LPTTLTPLTYEA
+2061 LPTSVVPLTYLA
-2073 KSTNGS
+2073 TSTNGS
-2079 TGCFSTASITLTDNV
+2079 TGCFSNASITLSDTVAPIVITAPVSVLLDASGTASIT
-2094 APVVIT
+2094 A
-2100 TPVTIQL
+2100 
-2107 NVAGTATLSASQVN
+2107 AQVN
-2121 NGSSDNC
+2121 NGSTDNC
-2128 AIATLSVSPSS
+2128 GIATLEVNPSS
-2139 FTCANIGPNTVTL
+2139 FTCANIG
-2152 TVTDTRGNIST
+2152 
-2163 GTAIVTVQDLVA
+2163 
-2175 PVVITQ
+2175 
-2181 PVTVQLNATG
+2181 
-2191 SASITAS
+2191 
-2198 QVNNGSSDNCGIATL
+2198 
-2213 SVTPNTFTCTNVGS
+2213 S
-2227 NTVTLTVTDL
+2227 NTVTLTATDAS
-2237 NGNIATGT
+2237 GNSTSVT
-2245 AIVTVQDIVG
+2245 AIVTVSFD
-2255 PSVIT
+2255 
-2260 QPVTVL
+2260 
-2266 LNATGSAT
+2266 
-2274 ITAAQINNGSTDA
+2274 
-2287 CGIATV
+2287 
-2293 SVSPTLFTCANVGAN
+2293 FT
-2308 TVTLTV
+2308 
-2314 TDVNGNISTGT
+2314 
-2325 AIVTVAFN
+2325 
-2333 SLTTGDNDLDG
+2333 TTTDNDLDG

-2351 DDDNDGILDVNDNC
+2351 DDDNDGVLDINDNC
-2365 PLQANANQADN
+2365 QFQANSNQDDN
-2376 DNDGIGDAC
+2376 ENDGIGDAC

-2396 GYDNCPFIYNPSQ
+2396 GYDNCPLIYNPNQ
-2409 EDVDT
+2409 EDIDN
-2414 DGVGDVCDTIE
+2414 DGVGDICDTIE
-2425 VNVSEAITPNGD
+2425 INVSEAITPNGD

-2448 QNYPNN
+2448 QKYPNN
-2454 SVKVYNRWGDLI
+2454 SVKVYNRWGDMI

-2471 YQNDWNGSYTK
+2471 YQNDWNGSNTK

-2488 ISSSYYYQIDLD
+2488 IASSYYYQIDLD
-2500 GNGSIEHQGWIFITK
+2500 GNGSIDHQGWIFITK

>member
-1 MINNYVSVAAC
+1 MINNYDSVAAC
-12 TYEGATTSK
+12 NYVGATTSQ

-90 AASTPFAGSR
+90 AASTPFAGLR

-110 TWGYSTATASASHF
+110 TWGYSNATQSTSHF

-150 WDRLLI
+150 WDRLLV
-156 YIAPTTL
+156 YVAPTTL
-163 NPEVNVPVSNSN
+163 NPEVNLPASNST
-175 VLTGATLVYTQ
+175 VLTGATLIYTQ
-186 ASYAQATYTNGVIS
+186 ASSSQATYTGGAIT

-220 SLGTSP
+220 LYGTSP
-226 GASIDDISLTS
+226 GVSIDNISLTS
-237 AVPAIYTWTAT
+237 AVPATYTWSAT
-248 TGSAAWDTPASWTP
+248 SGSAAWDTPASWTP
-262 ARNTA
+262 ARSTA

-275 SQGDTSTVTIPATG
+275 SQGGTSTVTIPATG
-289 SVGGRVTF
+289 SVGGRITF

-317 ASLNIPT
+317 ASLNIPS
-324 GSTLMSNGASGAL
+324 GSTLMSNGATGAL

-369 TTTVSTSGTLAAG
+369 ATTVSTSGTLAAG
-382 GTVTTSA
+382 GTVSTSA
-389 WSGTSA
+389 WSGTST
-395 TTLTVNGNYEHKYT
+395 TTLIVNGNYEHKYT
-409 TVSGTLPTA
+409 TAIGTLPTA
-418 TWADGSNCNIIGYTT
+418 TWADGSNCNIIGYTS
-433 NTGHPSY
+433 NTAHPSY
-440 AQSFWNFNWNC
+440 GQSFWNFNWNC
-451 PLQTGA
+451 PLQTA
-457 VTGAISG
+457 TVTGAIAG
-464 SWAVRNNLNLV
+464 AWAVRNNLNLV

-486 TSTHVINNINITGG
+486 GNTHVINNINITGG

-527 GICVFNFANTTTAQN
+527 GNCVFNFANTTTAQN
-542 LTLDALVANT
+542 LTLDALVANP

-586 ISTGA
+586 ISTGS

-679 TNAGTLSWTAGNIRV
+679 ANVGTLTWSAGNIRV

-705 TSLPTT
+705 ATLPTS

-717 FFPVASASNNRSASV
+717 FFPLASASNNRSASV

-738 ALSAGGTIT
+738 ALSAAGTIR
-747 ASHANAGGI
+747 ASHASAGGI
-756 FTITPSFL
+756 SNITPSFL
-764 DATASVDTR
+764 DGTAAVDTR

-851 AVAADVQVVVNSNGS
+851 AVAADVQVVINSNGS
-866 GNWNVASTWDTN
+866 GDWNVASTWDTN

-887 NILSGHTVTVN
+887 NILPGHTVTVN
-898 SAANNSKSLSIAGAG
+898 SAANSSKTLSIASAGA
-913 TLVVASGD
+913 LVVASGA
-921 VTVGCTNNNSTLVNN
+921 VTVGCTSNNSTLVNN

-946 NINGNY
+946 TVNGNM
-952 LGNSGSTLNQSG
+952 LHNAGSIYNQSG
-964 GDINV
+964 GLIIV
-969 DGNDAGVTLNSVASG
+969 DGNAAGNATNSVASG
-984 IHLFNHTANAV
+984 TAIVQLNSQF
-995 VNLNLTG
+995 VNWTG
-1002 GRITIIDPHA
+1002 GVLTIPDPHA
-1012 NTSSS
+1012 NSTASNT
-1017 VYALRIS
+1017 L
-1024 QGGAYNSASANH
+1024 AYSNSTAHVNVSNAH
-1036 TFRFGNGI
+1036 TLKLGNGV
-1044 SNDAG
+1044 STDAG
-1049 GNVTYGFYYYLYPGS
+1049 GNATNGFRLNTWASS
-1064 FYYGLGNLEI
+1064 FRITFGNLEV
-1074 NAGTTGANR
+1074 NTLGGTNR
-1083 WVYNGT
+1083 IVT
-1089 TYLNGNI
+1089 STYTFGINGNVTI
-1096 NIVSGELRQTGSSIT
+1096 EPSSEISFGTFYVSGNIINKGILTSTSS
-1111 CPGNITNNGIFTN
+1111 
-1124 GTTLNLGLYNGL
+1124 LGLANYQNGVE
-1136 TTLASSNPQT
+1136 TVNTNPQT

-1166 LTVNNSNTTGVTFSV
+1166 LTVNNSNATGVTLSV

-1211 GGTLSGTPSATNMV
+1211 AGTLSGTPSATNMV

-1283 IGMST
+1283 NGMST

-1302 DLNVRLGDA
+1302 NLNVRLGDA

-1349 SITSANY
+1349 PITSANY
-1356 TGFLSYANSNACLGT
+1356 TGFLSYANSNACVGT
-1371 PAPGNTIASATVIC
+1371 PAPGNTLASTLTVC

-1390 NLSLQNTVTGSG
+1390 NLSLQNPPSSSG
-1402 VSYQWKSSTDG
+1402 ISYQWKSSTDG

-1422 TNATLSV
+1422 TNATLS
-1429 IPTQATFYRCEVTCA
+1429 ITPTQATFYRCEVTCV
-1444 TGPATAN
+1444 TGPTTAT
-1451 STAVQITFTNSITAT
+1451 STAVQITFANSITAT

-1483 STGATIKWYDAITGG
+1483 STGATIKWYDAVTGG

-1506 FTTPIISASTTYY
+1506 FTTPIISTSTTYY

-1553 QGWKQIVFTAAELQ
+1553 QGWRQFVFTAAELQ
-1567 ALGLSAGNLTS
+1567 ALGLSAGNITS
-1578 LRFNIA
+1578 LQFNIA

-1590 TINNFTIRM
+1590 TINNFAIRM

-1622 NYTPTVGGNTITLAT
+1622 NYTPTVGVNTITLAT

-1652 EDGQYGNSNATT
+1652 EDGQYGSSNATT

-1677 FSSSNNAAYYTSSP
+1677 FSGTNNAAYYTSSP
-1691 TPTATNT
+1691 TPTASNT

-1706 QVACQSAR
+1706 QVACQSLR
-1714 SAVSATVTA
+1714 SAVTATVTA

-1761 ATGVTGNVTTGWVF
+1761 ATGVTGNVTTGWIF

-1786 ATQTSGSLCA
+1786 ATQTGGSLCA

-1810 AITITPANSSAC
+1810 AITITPVNSSAC
-1822 LGVILTMTATGGN
+1822 VGVIFPMTATGGN

-1841 AQPMDTAPSNF
+1841 AQPMDTVPSNF
-1852 TVSANATSALNTTYF
+1852 AVSTNATSALNTTYY
-1867 AQGTGSVLLSTSL
+1867 AQGTGSILFNTASV
-1880 TSATA
+1880 SATA
-1885 TYDLNQNIDL
+1885 TYELNQNINL
-1895 TGSASAAVTFSH
+1895 IGAENASVKFSH
-1907 IASMEGSSFSYDYG
+1907 IAAMEAGYDYG
-1921 YVEYS
+1921 FVEYS
-1926 TNGGTSWTTFTPANY
+1926 TDGGTSWTTFTPADY
-1941 SGTAATSVF
+1941 VGSALTSVF
-1950 NTTARFS
+1950 NTNVRF
-1957 TRSYADWISTFTS
+1957 TKNSYSDWNTIFTGT
-1970 STSTP
+1970 TSTP
-1975 GVGPATG
+1975 GVGPATS
-1982 LWKSETF
+1982 LWKTETF
-1989 NIPASALTSNEFRI
+1989 NIPATALASSQFRI
-2003 RFRYTTDSST
+2003 RFRYTTDSSA
-2013 NFLGWFIDDVK
+2013 NFYGWLIDDVK
-2024 IVKSQGSFTWSP
+2024 IVKSQGVITWSP
-2036 VNNLFTNATATIP
+2036 ASNLFTNAAGTVP
-2049 YVSGTPAATVYV
+2049 YVAGTSASTVYA
-2061 LPTTLTPLTYEA
+2061 LPPSATPLTYQA
-2073 KSTNGS
+2073 ISTNGS
-2079 TGCFSTASITLTDNV
+2079 TGCFSSATITLSDTV
-2094 APVVIT
+2094 APIVIT
-2100 TPVTIQL
+2100 TPVSVLL
-2107 NVAGTATLSASQVN
+2107 NASGTASITAAQVN
-2121 NGSSDNC
+2121 NGSTDNC
-2128 AIATLSVSPSS
+2128 GITTLVVTPST

-2152 TVTDTRGNIST
+2152 TATDASGNATSV
-2163 GTAIVTVQDLVA
+2163 TAIVTVSFD
-2175 PVVITQ
+2175 
-2181 PVTVQLNATG
+2181 
-2191 SASITAS
+2191 
-2198 QVNNGSSDNCGIATL
+2198 
-2213 SVTPNTFTCTNVGS
+2213 FT
-2227 NTVTLTVTDL
+2227 
-2237 NGNIATGT
+2237 
-2245 AIVTVQDIVG
+2245 
-2255 PSVIT
+2255 
-2260 QPVTVL
+2260 
-2266 LNATGSAT
+2266 
-2274 ITAAQINNGSTDA
+2274 
-2287 CGIATV
+2287 
-2293 SVSPTLFTCANVGAN
+2293 
-2308 TVTLTV
+2308 
-2314 TDVNGNISTGT
+2314 
-2325 AIVTVAFN
+2325 
-2333 SLTTGDNDLDG
+2333 TTSDNDLDG

-2396 GYDNCPFIYNPSQ
+2396 GYDNCPFIYNPNQ
-2409 EDVDT
+2409 QDIDN

-2482 GGDNNS
+2482 GENNNL

-2500 GNGSIEHQGWIFITK
+2500 GNGSIDHQGWIFITK

>member
-75 GWTAVNSTSNAWFLG
+75 GWTTVNPTTDAWSIG
-90 AASTPFAGSR
+90 NVPV
-100 SAYISNDNGT
+100 
-110 TWGYSTATASASHF
+110 SASGSNCAYVSANGGTSWTYSQTSVFNHV
-124 YRDVTVP
+124 YRDVTIP
-131 AGEEAINLSFQ
+131 AGETKVVLSFK
-142 WKGSGESG
+142 WKVGGEGTTTSD
-150 WDRLLI
+150 WDNMKVF
-156 YIAPTTL
+156 IAPTTL
-163 NPEVNVPVSNSN
+163 TPLATSAV
-175 VLTGATLVYTQ
+175 TGAIQLSGPGATSGMYKLSSANWNTETITFS
-186 ASYAQATYTNGVIS
+186 ASPGSY
-200 LPTSLAGTSFRLI
+200 RLI
-213 FTWQNDA
+213 FSWKSDITDIVNPPA
-220 SLGTSP
+220 
-226 GASIDDISLTS
+226 AIDDISLTS
-237 AVPAIYTWTAT
+237 AVPLSYTWVAT
-248 TGSAAWDTPASWTP
+248 SGSAAWETPSNWTP
-262 ARNTA
+262 ARNT
-267 SITDKLNF
+267 SDISDILNF
-275 SQGDTSTVTIPATG
+275 SQGGTSTVTIPATG

-317 ASLNIPT
+317 GSVTIPS
-324 GSTLMSNGASGAL
+324 GSTLMSNGTTGAL
-337 TVAFSSGAINSIAG
+337 TVAFSSGAINTIAG

-369 TTTVSTSGTLAAG
+369 TTTVSASGTLAAG
-382 GTVTTSA
+382 GTVSTSA
-389 WSGTSA
+389 WSGTST
-395 TTLTVNGNYEHKYT
+395 TTLIVNGNYEHKYT
-409 TVSGTLPTA
+409 TVGGTLPTA

-451 PLQTGA
+451 PLQTA
-457 VTGAISG
+457 TVTNAISG
-464 SWAVRNNLNLV
+464 TWAVRNNLNLV

-527 GICVFNFANTTTAQN
+527 GNGVFNFANTTTAQN

-604 AYNAVS
+604 AYNAAS

-679 TNAGTLSWTAGNIRV
+679 TIAGTLSWTAGNIRV
-694 TTGGFKRWFGV
+694 TSGGFKRWFGV

-717 FFPVASASNNRSASV
+717 FFPIASASNNRSASV

-738 ALSAGGTIT
+738 ALSAGGTIR
-747 ASHANAGGI
+747 ASHASAGGI
-756 FTITPSFL
+756 STITPSFL
-764 DATASVDTR
+764 DGTASVDTR

-836 TGLTIANLTGPHYIG
+836 TLLTIANLTGPHYIG

-866 GNWNVASTWDTN
+866 GDWNVASTWDTN

-898 SAANNSKSLSIAGAG
+898 SATNSSKSLSIAAAG
-913 TLVVASGD
+913 VLVVASGA
-921 VTVGCTNNNSTLVNN
+921 VTVGCTNNNSTLLNN

-946 NINGNY
+946 NVNGNII
-952 LGNSGSTLNQSG
+952 NASGSTFNQSG
-964 GDINV
+964 GVINL
-969 DGNDAGVTLNSVASG
+969 DGNDAGIATSSVASG
-984 IHLFNHTANAV
+984 IVLFAQNSHLGT
-995 VNLNLTG
+995 VNGGQLN
-1002 GRITIIDPHA
+1002 IIDPPA
-1012 NTSSS
+1012 AGAARSFAYSTSTF
-1017 VYALRIS
+1017 
-1024 QGGAYNSASANH
+1024 ASWLGH
-1036 TFRFGNGI
+1036 TIQFGNGTS
-1044 SNDAG
+1044 SNAST
-1049 GNVTYGFYYYLYPGS
+1049 NANGFEFDCYVSSGRIL
-1064 FYYGLGNLEI
+1064 LGNI
-1074 NAGTTGANR
+1074 IVNGGSIINR
-1083 WVYNGT
+1083 WVSSSSASFNGSYVGGNFTINSGSEFRNVSGGATLELSGNLINNGT
-1089 TYLNGNI
+1089 YTALTI
-1096 NIVSGELRQTGSSIT
+1096 
-1111 CPGNITNNGIFTN
+1111 
-1124 GTTLNLGLYNGL
+1124 LNLVSRNSAGSIAS
-1136 TTLASSNPQT
+1136 TTAQT
-1146 ISGPGVFRNSA
+1146 ISGPGVFRNLA
-1157 TTTTANLTS
+1157 TAPTANLTS
-1166 LTVNNSNTTGVTFSV
+1166 LTVNNSNATGVTLSV

-1211 GGTLSGTPSATNMV
+1211 AGTLSGTPSATNMV

-1283 IGMST
+1283 NGMST

-1302 DLNVRLGDA
+1302 NLNVRLGDA

-1349 SITSANY
+1349 PITSANY
-1356 TGFLSYANSNACLGT
+1356 TGFLSYANSNACVGT
-1371 PAPGNTIASATVIC
+1371 PTPGNTLASTLTVC

-1390 NLSLQNTVTGSG
+1390 NLSLQNPPSSSG
-1402 VSYQWKSSTDG
+1402 ISYQWKSSTDG

-1422 TNATLSV
+1422 TNATLS
-1429 IPTQATFYRCEVTCA
+1429 ITPTQATFYRCEVTCV
-1444 TGPATAN
+1444 TGPTTAT
-1451 STAVQITFTNSITAT
+1451 STAVQITFANSITAT

-1483 STGATIKWYDAITGG
+1483 STGATIKWFNAATGG

-1567 ALGLSAGNLTS
+1567 ALGLSAGNITS
-1578 LRFNIA
+1578 LQFNIA

-1590 TINNFTIRM
+1590 IINNFAIRM

-1652 EDGQYGNSNATT
+1652 EDGQYGDSNATT

-1706 QVACQSAR
+1706 QAACQSLR
-1714 SAVSATVTA
+1714 SAVTATVTA

-1728 ISAATATICNTNS
+1728 VSAATATICNTNS

-1761 ATGVTGNVTTGWVF
+1761 ATGVTGNVTTGWIF

-1810 AITITPANSSAC
+1810 AITITPVNSSAC
-1822 LGVILTMTATGGN
+1822 VGVIFPMTATGGD
-1835 FMQNAF
+1835 FVQNAF

-1852 TVSANATSALNTTYF
+1852 TVSTNATSALNTTYY
-1867 AQGTGSVLLSTSL
+1867 AQGTGSVLFNTTSV
-1880 TSATA
+1880 SATA
-1885 TYDLNQNIDL
+1885 TYELNQNINL
-1895 TGSASAAVTFSH
+1895 IGAANASVTFSH
-1907 IASMEGSSFSYDYG
+1907 IAAMEAGYDYG
-1921 YVEYS
+1921 FVEYS
-1926 TNGGTSWTTFTPANY
+1926 TNGGTSWTTFTPADY
-1941 SGTAATSVF
+1941 VGGALTSVF
-1950 NTTARFS
+1950 NTNVRF
-1957 TRSYADWISTFTS
+1957 TKNSYSDWNTVFTGT
-1970 STSTP
+1970 TSTP
-1975 GVGPATG
+1975 GVGPATS
-1982 LWKSETF
+1982 LWKTETF
-1989 NIPASALTSNEFRI
+1989 NIPASALASSQFRI
-2003 RFRYTTDSST
+2003 RFRYTTDSSA
-2013 NFLGWFIDDVK
+2013 NFYGWLIDDVK
-2024 IVKSQGSFTWSP
+2024 IVKSQGVITWSP
-2036 VNNLFTNATATIP
+2036 ATNLFTNAAGTVP
-2049 YVSGTPAATVYV
+2049 YVAGTSASTVYA
-2061 LPTTLTPLTYEA
+2061 LPPSATPLTYQA
-2073 KSTNGS
+2073 ISTNGS
-2079 TGCFSTASITLTDNV
+2079 TGCFSSATITLSDTV
-2094 APVVIT
+2094 APIVIT
-2100 TPVTIQL
+2100 TPVSVLL
-2107 NVAGTATLSASQVN
+2107 NASGTASITAAQVN
-2121 NGSSDNC
+2121 NGSTDNC
-2128 AIATLSVSPSS
+2128 GITTLVVTPST

-2152 TVTDTRGNIST
+2152 TATDASGNATSV
-2163 GTAIVTVQDLVA
+2163 TAIVTVSFD
-2175 PVVITQ
+2175 
-2181 PVTVQLNATG
+2181 
-2191 SASITAS
+2191 
-2198 QVNNGSSDNCGIATL
+2198 
-2213 SVTPNTFTCTNVGS
+2213 FT
-2227 NTVTLTVTDL
+2227 
-2237 NGNIATGT
+2237 
-2245 AIVTVQDIVG
+2245 
-2255 PSVIT
+2255 
-2260 QPVTVL
+2260 
-2266 LNATGSAT
+2266 
-2274 ITAAQINNGSTDA
+2274 
-2287 CGIATV
+2287 
-2293 SVSPTLFTCANVGAN
+2293 
-2308 TVTLTV
+2308 
-2314 TDVNGNISTGT
+2314 
-2325 AIVTVAFN
+2325 
-2333 SLTTGDNDLDG
+2333 TTSDNDLDG

-2376 DNDGIGDAC
+2376 DNDGIGNAC

-2409 EDVDT
+2409 QDVDN
-2414 DGVGDVCDTIE
+2414 DGVGDICDTIE

-2482 GGDNNS
+2482 GENNNL

>member
-12 TYEGATTSK
+12 TYVGATTSK

-110 TWGYSTATASASHF
+110 TWGYSTTTTSTSHF

-156 YIAPTTL
+156 YVAPTTL
-163 NPEVNVPVSNSN
+163 NPEVNVPVSNSI

-220 SLGTSP
+220 LFGTSP

-237 AVPAIYTWTAT
+237 AVPAIYTWSAT

-275 SQGDTSTVTIPATG
+275 SQGGTSTVTIPATG
-289 SVGGRVTF
+289 SVRGRVTF

-317 ASLNIPT
+317 ASLSIPS
-324 GSTLMSNGASGAL
+324 GSTLMSNGATGAL
-337 TVAFSSGAINSIAG
+337 TVAFSSSAINTIAG

-382 GTVTTSA
+382 GTVSTSA
-389 WSGTSA
+389 WSGTST
-395 TTLTVNGNYEHKYT
+395 TTLIVNGNYEHKYT

-418 TWADGSNCNIIGYTT
+418 TWADGSNCNIIGNTT
-433 NTGHPSY
+433 NTAHPSY

-527 GICVFNFANTTTAQN
+527 GNGVFNFANTTTAQN

-705 TSLPTT
+705 ASLPTS

-732 YFSTAT
+732 YFSSAT

-756 FTITPSFL
+756 STITPSFL
-764 DATASVDTR
+764 DGTASVDTR

-887 NILSGHTVTVN
+887 NILPGHTVTVN
-898 SAANNSKSLSIAGAG
+898 SAANSSKSLSIAGTG
-913 TLVVASGD
+913 TLVVVSGG

-946 NINGNY
+946 TVNGNM
-952 LGNSGSTLNQSG
+952 LHNAGSIYNQSG
-964 GDINV
+964 GLIIV
-969 DGNDAGVTLNSVASG
+969 DGNAAGNATNSVASG
-984 IHLFNHTANAV
+984 TAIVQLNSQF
-995 VNLNLTG
+995 VNWTG
-1002 GRITIIDPHA
+1002 GVLTIPDPHA
-1012 NTSSS
+1012 NSTASNTLAYTNSTAHVNVSS
-1017 VYALRIS
+1017 A
-1024 QGGAYNSASANH
+1024 H
-1036 TFRFGNGI
+1036 TLKLGDGV
-1044 SNDAG
+1044 STDAG
-1049 GNVTYGFYYYLYPGS
+1049 GNATNGFRLNTWVSS
-1064 FYYGLGNLEI
+1064 FRITFGNLEV
-1074 NAGTTGANR
+1074 NTLGGTNR
-1083 WVYNGT
+1083 IVTT
-1089 TYLNGNI
+1089 TYTFGINGNVTI
-1096 NIVSGELRQTGSSIT
+1096 EPSSEILFGTFYVSGNIINKGIIT
-1111 CPGNITNNGIFTN
+1111 STS
-1124 GTTLNLGLYNGL
+1124 LLGLANYLDGTVSVN
-1136 TTLASSNPQT
+1136 TNPQT
-1146 ISGPGVFRNSA
+1146 ISGPGVFRNLSTA
-1157 TTTTANLTS
+1157 PTANLTS
-1166 LTVNNSNTTGVTFSV
+1166 LTVNNSNATGVTLSV

-1211 GGTLSGTPSATNMV
+1211 AGTLSGTPSATNMV

-1283 IGMST
+1283 NGMST

-1302 DLNVRLGDA
+1302 DLNVLLGDA

-1349 SITSANY
+1349 PITSANY
-1356 TGFLSYANSNACLGT
+1356 TGFLSYANSNACVGT
-1371 PAPGNTIASATVIC
+1371 PTPGNTLASTLTVC

-1390 NLSLQNTVTGSG
+1390 NLSLQNPPTSSG
-1402 VSYQWKSSTDG
+1402 ITYQWKSSTDG
-1413 TTYTNITGA
+1413 TTYTNISAA
-1422 TNATLSV
+1422 TNATLS
-1429 IPTQATFYRCEVTCA
+1429 ITPTQATFYKCDVTCV
-1444 TGPATAN
+1444 TGPTTAT
-1451 STAVQITFTNSITAT
+1451 STAVQITFANSITAT

-1483 STGATIKWYDAITGG
+1483 SAGATIKWFNAASGG
-1498 AALASGNS
+1498 ASLASGNS
-1506 FTTPIISASTTYY
+1506 FTTPTISTSTTYY

-1553 QGWKQIVFTAAELQ
+1553 QGWRQFVFTAAELQ
-1567 ALGLSAGNLTS
+1567 ALGLSAGNITS
-1578 LRFNIA
+1578 LQFNIA

-1590 TINNFTIRM
+1590 IINNFAIRM

-1622 NYTPTVGGNTITLAT
+1622 NYTPTVGVNTITLAT
-1637 PYNWDGSSN
+1637 PYNWDGTSN

-1652 EDGQYGNSNATT
+1652 EDGQYGSSNATT

-1677 FSSSNNAAYYTSSP
+1677 FSGTNNAAYYTSSP

-1706 QVACQSAR
+1706 QVACQSLR
-1714 SAVSATVTA
+1714 SAVTATVTA

-1761 ATGVTGNVTTGWVF
+1761 ATGVTGNVTTGWIF

-1810 AITITPANSSAC
+1810 AITITPVNSSAC
-1822 LGVILTMTATGGN
+1822 VGVIFPMTATGGN
-1835 FMQNAF
+1835 FIQNAF

-1852 TVSANATSALNTTYF
+1852 TVSTNATSALNTTYY
-1867 AQGTGSVLLSTSL
+1867 AQGTGSVLFNTTSV
-1880 TSATA
+1880 SATA
-1885 TYDLNQNIDL
+1885 TYELNQNINL
-1895 TGSASAAVTFSH
+1895 IGAANASVTFSH
-1907 IASMEGSSFSYDYG
+1907 IAAMEAGYDYG
-1921 YVEYS
+1921 FVEYS
-1926 TNGGTSWTTFTPANY
+1926 TNGGTSWTTFTPADYVGGALTTVFDTNVRFTKNSY
-1941 SGTAATSVF
+1941 SDWNTVF
-1950 NTTARFS
+1950 TGA
-1957 TRSYADWISTFTS
+1957 
-1970 STSTP
+1970 TSTP
-1975 GVGPATG
+1975 GVGPATS
-1982 LWKSETF
+1982 LWKTETF
-1989 NIPASALTSNEFRI
+1989 NIPAAALTSNQFRI
-2003 RFRYTTDSST
+2003 RFRYTTDSSV
-2013 NFLGWFIDDVK
+2013 NFYGWLIDDVK
-2024 IVKSQGSFTWSP
+2024 IVKSQGVITWSP
-2036 VNNLFTNATATIP
+2036 ATNLFTNAAGTVP
-2049 YVSGTPAATVYV
+2049 YVAGTSASTVYA
-2061 LPTTLTPLTYEA
+2061 LPPSATPLTYQA
-2073 KSTNGS
+2073 ISTNGS
-2079 TGCFSTASITLTDNV
+2079 TGCFSSATITLSDTV
-2094 APVVIT
+2094 APIVIT
-2100 TPVTIQL
+2100 TPVSVLL
-2107 NVAGTATLSASQVN
+2107 NASGTASITAAQVN
-2121 NGSSDNC
+2121 NGSTDNC
-2128 AIATLSVSPSS
+2128 GITTLVVTPST

-2152 TVTDTRGNIST
+2152 TATDASGNATSV
-2163 GTAIVTVQDLVA
+2163 TAIVTVSFD
-2175 PVVITQ
+2175 
-2181 PVTVQLNATG
+2181 
-2191 SASITAS
+2191 
-2198 QVNNGSSDNCGIATL
+2198 
-2213 SVTPNTFTCTNVGS
+2213 FT
-2227 NTVTLTVTDL
+2227 
-2237 NGNIATGT
+2237 
-2245 AIVTVQDIVG
+2245 
-2255 PSVIT
+2255 
-2260 QPVTVL
+2260 
-2266 LNATGSAT
+2266 
-2274 ITAAQINNGSTDA
+2274 
-2287 CGIATV
+2287 
-2293 SVSPTLFTCANVGAN
+2293 
-2308 TVTLTV
+2308 
-2314 TDVNGNISTGT
+2314 
-2325 AIVTVAFN
+2325 
-2333 SLTTGDNDLDG
+2333 TTSDNDLDG

-2365 PLQANANQADN
+2365 PLQANTNQADN
-2376 DNDGIGDAC
+2376 DNDGIGNAC

-2409 EDVDT
+2409 QDVDN
-2414 DGVGDVCDTIE
+2414 DGVGDICDTIE

-2482 GGDNNS
+2482 GENNNL

-2500 GNGSIEHQGWIFITK
+2500 GNGSIDHQGWIFITK

>member
-64 GFENGSTFAAN
+64 GFENGSTFASN

-110 TWGYSTATASASHF
+110 TWGYSTTTTSTSHF

-156 YIAPTTL
+156 YTAPTTL

-220 SLGTSP
+220 SFGASP

-237 AVPAIYTWTAT
+237 AVPAIYTWSAT

-275 SQGDTSTVTIPATG
+275 SQGGTSTVTIPATG
-289 SVGGRVTF
+289 SVGGRVSF

-324 GSTLMSNGASGAL
+324 GSTLMSNGATGAL

-389 WSGTSA
+389 WSGTST
-395 TTLTVNGNYEHKYT
+395 TTLIVNGNYEHKYT
-409 TVSGTLPTA
+409 TVSGTLPSA

-433 NTGHPSY
+433 NIGHPSY

-451 PLQTGA
+451 PLQTA
-457 VTGAISG
+457 TVTNAISG
-464 SWAVRNNLNLV
+464 TWAVRNNLNLV

-527 GICVFNFANTTTAQN
+527 GNCVFNFANTTTAQN

-705 TSLPTT
+705 ASLPTS

-756 FTITPSFL
+756 STITPSFL
-764 DATASVDTR
+764 DGTASVDTR

-887 NILSGHTVTVN
+887 NILPGHTVTVN
-898 SAANNSKSLSIAGAG
+898 SAANSSKSLSIAGTG
-913 TLVVASGD
+913 TLVVVSGG

-936 GTLTVSGGTL
+936 GALTVSGGTL
-946 NINGNY
+946 TVNGNM
-952 LGNSGSTLNQSG
+952 LHNAGSIYNQSG
-964 GDINV
+964 GLIIV
-969 DGNDAGVTLNSVASG
+969 DGNAAGNATNSVASG
-984 IHLFNHTANAV
+984 TAIVQLNSQF
-995 VNLNLTG
+995 VNWTG
-1002 GRITIIDPHA
+1002 GVLTIPDPHA
-1012 NTSSS
+1012 NSTASNTLAYTNSTAHVNVSS
-1017 VYALRIS
+1017 A
-1024 QGGAYNSASANH
+1024 H
-1036 TFRFGNGI
+1036 TLKLGDGV
-1044 SNDAG
+1044 STDAG
-1049 GNVTYGFYYYLYPGS
+1049 GNATNGFRLNTWVSS
-1064 FYYGLGNLEI
+1064 FRITFGNLEV
-1074 NAGTTGANR
+1074 NTLGGTNR
-1083 WVYNGT
+1083 IVTT
-1089 TYLNGNI
+1089 TYTFGINGNVTI
-1096 NIVSGELRQTGSSIT
+1096 EPSSEILFGTFYVSGNIINKGIIT
-1111 CPGNITNNGIFTN
+1111 STS
-1124 GTTLNLGLYNGL
+1124 LLGLANYLDGTVSVN
-1136 TTLASSNPQT
+1136 TNPQT
-1146 ISGPGVFRNSA
+1146 ISGTGVFRNLSTA
-1157 TTTTANLTS
+1157 PTANLTS
-1166 LTVNNSNTTGVTFSV
+1166 LTVNNSNATGVTLSV

-1211 GGTLSGTPSATNMV
+1211 AGTLSGTPSATNMV

-1283 IGMST
+1283 NGMST

-1349 SITSANY
+1349 PITSANY
-1356 TGFLSYANSNACLGT
+1356 TGFLSYANSNACVGT
-1371 PAPGNTIASATVIC
+1371 PTPGNTLASTLTVC

-1390 NLSLQNTVTGSG
+1390 NLSLQNPPSSSG
-1402 VSYQWKSSTDG
+1402 ITYQWKSSTDG
-1413 TTYTNITGA
+1413 TTYTNISAA
-1422 TNATLSV
+1422 TNATLS
-1429 IPTQATFYRCEVTCA
+1429 ITPTQATFYKCDVTCV
-1444 TGPATAN
+1444 TGPTTAT
-1451 STAVQITFTNSITAT
+1451 STAVQITFANSITAT

-1474 GTVVLGATP
+1474 GTVILGAIP

-1506 FTTPIISASTTYY
+1506 FTTPTISTSTTYY

-1553 QGWKQIVFTAAELQ
+1553 QGWRQFVFTAAELQ
-1567 ALGLSAGNLTS
+1567 ALGLSAGNITS

-1590 TINNFTIRM
+1590 TINNFAIRM

-1622 NYTPTVGGNTITLAT
+1622 NYTPTVGSNTITLAT

-1677 FSSSNNAAYYTSSP
+1677 FSGTNNAAYYTSSP
-1691 TPTATNT
+1691 TPTPTNT

-1706 QVACQSAR
+1706 QVACQSLR
-1714 SAVSATVTA
+1714 SAVTATVTA

-1761 ATGVTGNVTTGWVF
+1761 ATGVTGNVTTGWIF

-1810 AITITPANSSAC
+1810 AITITPVNSSAC
-1822 LGVILTMTATGGN
+1822 VGVIFPMTATGGN
-1835 FMQNAF
+1835 FTQNAF
-1841 AQPMDTAPSNF
+1841 AQSMDTAPSNF
-1852 TVSANATSALNTTYF
+1852 TVSTNATSALNTTYY
-1867 AQGTGSVLLSTSL
+1867 AQGTGSILFNTTSV
-1880 TSATA
+1880 SATA
-1885 TYDLNQNIDL
+1885 TYELNQNINL
-1895 TGSASAAVTFSH
+1895 IGAANASVTFSH
-1907 IASMEGSSFSYDYG
+1907 IAAMEAGYDYG
-1921 YVEYS
+1921 FVEYS
-1926 TNGGTSWTTFTPANY
+1926 TNGGTTWTTFTPADY
-1941 SGTAATSVF
+1941 VGGALTSVF
-1950 NTTARFS
+1950 DTNAKFTKNSYSDWNT
-1957 TRSYADWISTFTS
+1957 TFTS
-1970 STSTP
+1970 TTSTP
-1975 GVGPATG
+1975 GAGPATS
-1982 LWKSETF
+1982 LWKTETF
-1989 NIPASALTSNEFRI
+1989 NIPAAALTSNQFRI
-2003 RFRYTTDSST
+2003 RFRYTTDSSA
-2013 NFLGWFIDDVK
+2013 NYYGWLIDDVK
-2024 IVKSQGSFTWSP
+2024 IVKTQGVITWSP
-2036 VNNLFTNATATIP
+2036 ATNLFTNAAGTVP
-2049 YVSGTPAATVYV
+2049 YVAGTSVSTVYA
-2061 LPTTLTPLTYEA
+2061 LPPSATPLTYQA
-2073 KSTNGS
+2073 ISTNGS
-2079 TGCFSTASITLTDNV
+2079 TGCFSSATITLSDTVAPIVITAPVSVLLNASGTASIT
-2094 APVVIT
+2094 A
-2100 TPVTIQL
+2100 
-2107 NVAGTATLSASQVN
+2107 AQVN
-2121 NGSSDNC
+2121 NGSTDNC
-2128 AIATLSVSPSS
+2128 GITTLVVTPST

-2152 TVTDTRGNIST
+2152 TATDASGNATSV
-2163 GTAIVTVQDLVA
+2163 TAIVTVSFD
-2175 PVVITQ
+2175 
-2181 PVTVQLNATG
+2181 
-2191 SASITAS
+2191 
-2198 QVNNGSSDNCGIATL
+2198 
-2213 SVTPNTFTCTNVGS
+2213 FT
-2227 NTVTLTVTDL
+2227 
-2237 NGNIATGT
+2237 
-2245 AIVTVQDIVG
+2245 
-2255 PSVIT
+2255 
-2260 QPVTVL
+2260 
-2266 LNATGSAT
+2266 
-2274 ITAAQINNGSTDA
+2274 
-2287 CGIATV
+2287 
-2293 SVSPTLFTCANVGAN
+2293 
-2308 TVTLTV
+2308 
-2314 TDVNGNISTGT
+2314 
-2325 AIVTVAFN
+2325 
-2333 SLTTGDNDLDG
+2333 TTSDNDLDG

-2376 DNDGIGDAC
+2376 DNDGIGNAC

-2409 EDVDT
+2409 QDVDN
-2414 DGVGDVCDTIE
+2414 DGVGDICDTIE

-2482 GGDNNS
+2482 GENNNL

-2500 GNGSIEHQGWIFITK
+2500 GNGSIDHQGWIFITK

>member
-1 MINNYVSVAAC
+1 MINNYDSVA
-12 TYEGATTSK
+12 TRISLGATSSQ
-21 KQEVTS
+21 KQDSTS
-27 YKATKRNWLSF
+27 YTATKRNWLSF
-38 VTLLVAM
+38 VTVFVALL
-45 FSFVFVQGQTTLIS
+45 SFVFVQGQTTLIS

-75 GWTAVNSTSNAWFLG
+75 GWTTVN
-90 AASTPFAGSR
+90 P
-100 SAYISNDNGT
+100 T
-110 TWGYSTATASASHF
+110 TDTWSIGNVPVSASGSNCAYVSANGGTSWTYSQTSVFNHV
-124 YRDVTVP
+124 YRDVTIP
-131 AGEEAINLSFQ
+131 AGENKVVLSFK
-142 WKGSGESG
+142 WKVGGEGTTTSD
-150 WDRLLI
+150 WDNMKVF
-156 YIAPTTL
+156 IAPNTL
-163 NPEVNVPVSNSN
+163 TPLATAAV
-175 VLTGATLVYTQ
+175 TGAIQLSGPGATSGMYKLSSTTWNSETITFS
-186 ASYAQATYTNGVIS
+186 ASPGTY
-200 LPTSLAGTSFRLI
+200 RLI
-213 FTWQNDA
+213 FSWKSDITDIVNPPA
-220 SLGTSP
+220 
-226 GASIDDISLTS
+226 AIDDISMTS
-237 AVPAIYTWTAT
+237 SVPATYTWSAS
-248 TGSAAWDTPASWTP
+248 TGSAAWDAPASWTP

-267 SITDKLNF
+267 DITDNLNF
-275 SQGDTSTVTIPATG
+275 SQGGTSTVTIPATG

-317 ASLNIPT
+317 ASLNIPS
-324 GSTLMSNGASGAL
+324 GSTFMSNGTTGAL

-369 TTTVSTSGTLAAG
+369 TTTVSASGTLAAG
-382 GTVTTSA
+382 GTVSTSA
-389 WSGTSA
+389 WSGTST
-395 TTLTVNGNYEHKYT
+395 TTLIVNGNYEHKYT

-418 TWADGSNCNIIGYTT
+418 TWADGSNCNIIGNTT
-433 NTGHPSY
+433 NTAHPSY

-451 PLQTGA
+451 PLQTA
-457 VTGAISG
+457 TVTGAISG
-464 SWAVRNNLNLV
+464 TWSVRNNLNLV

-500 TFNLA
+500 NFNLA

-527 GICVFNFANTTTAQN
+527 GNCVFNFANTTTAQN
-542 LTLDALVANT
+542 LTLDALVANP

-558 NPLGVTVTGTGSF
+558 NPLGVTITGSGSF

-576 IGNGTSGGLR
+576 IGNGTAGGLR

-591 VNPITL
+591 INPITL

-604 AYNAVS
+604 AYNAAS

-664 DINITTNE
+664 DINIATNE

-679 TNAGTLSWTAGNIRV
+679 TNVGTLTWSAGNIRV

-738 ALSAGGTIT
+738 ALSAGGTIR
-747 ASHANAGGI
+747 ASHANGGGI
-756 FTITPSFL
+756 STITPSFL
-764 DATASVDTR
+764 DGTASVDTR
-773 TNSSWSFTAGDGI
+773 TNSSWSFTADDGI

-809 LRLVQANGAAGT
+809 LRLVQANGALGT

-836 TGLTIANLTGPHYIG
+836 TGLTIANLAGPHYIG

-887 NILSGHTVTVN
+887 NILPGHTVTVN
-898 SAANNSKSLSIAGAG
+898 SAANNSKSLSIAGTG

-921 VTVGCTNNNSTLVNN
+921 VKVGCTNNNSSLINN

-946 NINGNY
+946 TVNGNM
-952 LGNSGSTLNQSG
+952 LHNAGSIYNQSG
-964 GDINV
+964 GVIIV
-969 DGNDAGVTLNSVASG
+969 DGNAAGNATNSVASG
-984 IHLFNHTANAV
+984 TAIV
-995 VNLNLTG
+995 QLNSQFINWTG
-1002 GRITIIDPHA
+1002 GVLTIPDPHA
-1012 NTSSS
+1012 NST
-1017 VYALRIS
+1017 ATNTL
-1024 QGGAYNSASANH
+1024 AYTNSIAHVNVSNSH
-1036 TFRFGNGI
+1036 TLKLGDGV
-1044 SNDAG
+1044 STDAG
-1049 GNVTYGFYYYLYPGS
+1049 GNATNGFRLNTWVSSYRIS
-1064 FYYGLGNLEI
+1064 FGNLEV
-1074 NAGTTGANR
+1074 NTLGGTNR
-1083 WVYNGT
+1083 IVTT
-1089 TYLNGNI
+1089 TYTLGINGNVTI
-1096 NIVSGELRQTGSSIT
+1096 EPSSEILFGTFYVS
-1111 CPGNITNNGIFTN
+1111 GNITNKGILTSTSLLVLANYQNGVESVNT
-1124 GTTLNLGLYNGL
+1124 
-1136 TTLASSNPQT
+1136 NPQT
-1146 ISGPGVFRNSA
+1146 ISGPGVFRNLS
-1157 TTTTANLTS
+1157 TTPTANLTS
-1166 LTVNNSNTTGVTFSV
+1166 LTVNNSNSTGVTLSV

-1186 GTLTMTSGLI
+1186 GTLTMTSGLV

-1211 GGTLSGTPSATNMV
+1211 AGTLSGTPSATNMV

-1233 ASGNANTSYILFPV
+1233 ASGNTNTSYILFPV

-1272 DTNTGTQNPAI
+1272 DTNTGTQNPSI
-1283 IGMST
+1283 IGMPT

-1302 DLNVRLGDA
+1302 DVNVRLGDA

-1324 ATGQYSTAFGSV
+1324 ATGQYTSAFGSV
-1336 ATAVAGATTQSNT
+1336 ATAVAGATTQSN
-1349 SITSANY
+1349 SPITSANY
-1356 TGFLSYANSNACLGT
+1356 TGFLSFANSNACLGT
-1371 PAPGNTIASATVIC
+1371 PVPGNTIASSTVIC

-1390 NLSLQNTVTGSG
+1390 NLSLQNTISGSVVT
-1402 VSYQWKSSTDG
+1402 YQWKSSTDG

-1429 IPTQATFYRCEVTCA
+1429 TPTQATFYKCDVTCS
-1444 TGPATAN
+1444 TGPATAT
-1451 STAVQITFTNSITAT
+1451 STAIQITFANSITAT

-1483 STGATIKWYDAITGG
+1483 STGATIKWYDAVTGG

-1506 FTTPIISASTTYY
+1506 FTTPTISSSTTYY

-1535 TALTGATSQN
+1535 TALTGSTSQN

-1553 QGWKQIVFTAAELQ
+1553 QGWRQFVFTASELQ
-1567 ALGLSAGNLTS
+1567 ALGLSAGNITS

-1590 TINNFTIRM
+1590 TINNFAIRM

-1612 TGLAVAFGPS
+1612 TGLAVTFGPS
-1622 NYTPTVGGNTITLAT
+1622 NYTPTVGVNTITLAT

-1677 FSSSNNAAYYTSSP
+1677 FSSTNNSAYYTSSP

-1706 QVACQSAR
+1706 QVACQSLR
-1714 SAVSATVTA
+1714 SAVTATVTT

-1728 ISAATATICNTNS
+1728 LSAATATICNTNS

-1750 TTNFNTYVWSP
+1750 TSNFNSYVWSP
-1761 ATGVTGNVTTGWVF
+1761 ATGVTGNVTSGWVF

-1786 ATQTSGSLCA
+1786 ASQTSGSLCA

-1810 AITITPANSSAC
+1810 AITITPVNSSAC
-1822 LGVILTMTATGGN
+1822 VGVIFPMTATGGN
-1835 FMQNAF
+1835 FIQNAF
-1841 AQPMDTAPSNF
+1841 AQPMETAPSNF
-1852 TVSANATSALNTTYF
+1852 TVSTNATSALNTTYY
-1867 AQGTGSVLLSTSL
+1867 AQGTGSILFNTTSV
-1880 TSATA
+1880 SATA
-1885 TYDLNQNIDL
+1885 TYELNQNINL
-1895 TGSASAAVTFSH
+1895 IGAANASVTFSH
-1907 IASMEGSSFSYDYG
+1907 IAAMEAGYDYG
-1921 YVEYS
+1921 FVEYS
-1926 TNGGTSWTTFTPANY
+1926 TNGGTTWTTFTPADY
-1941 SGTAATSVF
+1941 VGGALTTVF
-1950 NTTARFS
+1950 DANARF
-1957 TRSYADWISTFTS
+1957 TKNSYSDWNTVFTGTS
-1970 STSTP
+1970 STP
-1975 GVGPATG
+1975 GVGPATS
-1982 LWKSETF
+1982 LWKTETF
-1989 NIPASALTSNEFRI
+1989 NIPATALTSSQFRI

-2013 NFLGWFIDDVK
+2013 NYYGWLIDDVK
-2024 IVKSQGSFTWSP
+2024 IVKSQGAITWSP
-2036 VNNLFTNATATIP
+2036 ATNLYTNSLGTVP
-2049 YVSGTPAATVYV
+2049 YVAGTSVSTVYA
-2061 LPTTLTPLTYEA
+2061 LPTSATPLTYQA
-2073 KSTNGS
+2073 ISTNGS
-2079 TGCFSTASITLTDNV
+2079 TGCFSSASITLSDTI
-2094 APVVIT
+2094 APIVIT
-2100 TPVTIQL
+2100 TPVSVLL
-2107 NVAGTATLSASQVN
+2107 NASGTATITAAQVN
-2121 NGSSDNC
+2121 NGSTDNC
-2128 AIATLSVSPSS
+2128 GITTLVVTPST

-2152 TVTDTRGNIST
+2152 TATDASGNTTSV
-2163 GTAIVTVQDLVA
+2163 TAIVTVSFD
-2175 PVVITQ
+2175 
-2181 PVTVQLNATG
+2181 
-2191 SASITAS
+2191 
-2198 QVNNGSSDNCGIATL
+2198 
-2213 SVTPNTFTCTNVGS
+2213 FT
-2227 NTVTLTVTDL
+2227 
-2237 NGNIATGT
+2237 
-2245 AIVTVQDIVG
+2245 
-2255 PSVIT
+2255 
-2260 QPVTVL
+2260 
-2266 LNATGSAT
+2266 
-2274 ITAAQINNGSTDA
+2274 
-2287 CGIATV
+2287 
-2293 SVSPTLFTCANVGAN
+2293 
-2308 TVTLTV
+2308 
-2314 TDVNGNISTGT
+2314 
-2325 AIVTVAFN
+2325 
-2333 SLTTGDNDLDG
+2333 TTSDNDLDG

-2396 GYDNCPFIYNPSQ
+2396 GYDNCPFIYNPNQ
-2409 EDVDT
+2409 QDIDN

-2482 GGDNNS
+2482 GENNNL

-2500 GNGSIEHQGWIFITK
+2500 GNGSIDHQGWIFITK

>member
-1 MINNYVSVAAC
+1 MINNYDSVAAC
-12 TYEGATTSK
+12 NYVGATTSQ

-90 AASTPFAGSR
+90 AASTPFAGLR

-110 TWGYSTATASASHF
+110 TWGYSNATQSTSHF

-150 WDRLLI
+150 WDRLLV
-156 YIAPTTL
+156 YVAPTTL
-163 NPEVNVPVSNSN
+163 NPEVNLPASNST
-175 VLTGATLVYTQ
+175 VLTGATLIYTQ
-186 ASYAQATYTNGVIS
+186 ASSSQATYTGGAIT

-220 SLGTSP
+220 LYGTSP
-226 GASIDDISLTS
+226 GVSIDNISLTS
-237 AVPAIYTWTAT
+237 AVPATYTWSAT
-248 TGSAAWDTPASWTP
+248 SGSAAWDTPASWTP
-262 ARNTA
+262 ARSTA

-275 SQGDTSTVTIPATG
+275 SQGGTSTVTIPATG
-289 SVGGRVTF
+289 SVGGRITF

-317 ASLNIPT
+317 ASLNIPS
-324 GSTLMSNGASGAL
+324 GSTLMSNGATGAL

-369 TTTVSTSGTLAAG
+369 ATTVSTSGTLAAG
-382 GTVTTSA
+382 GTVSTSA
-389 WSGTSA
+389 WSGTST
-395 TTLTVNGNYEHKYT
+395 TTLIVNGNYEHKYT
-409 TVSGTLPTA
+409 TAIGTLPTA
-418 TWADGSNCNIIGYTT
+418 TWADGSNCNIIGYTS
-433 NTGHPSY
+433 NTAHPSY
-440 AQSFWNFNWNC
+440 GQSFWNFNWNC
-451 PLQTGA
+451 PLQTA
-457 VTGAISG
+457 TVTGAIAG
-464 SWAVRNNLNLV
+464 AWAVRNNLNLV

-527 GICVFNFANTTTAQN
+527 GNCVFNFANTTTAQN
-542 LTLDALVANT
+542 LTLDALIANP

-586 ISTGA
+586 ISTGS

-738 ALSAGGTIT
+738 ALSAGGTIR
-747 ASHANAGGI
+747 ASHASAGGI

-764 DATASVDTR
+764 DGTASVDTR

-786 TATGTLGV
+786 TATGTLSV

-851 AVAADVQVVVNSNGS
+851 AVAADVQVVINSNGS
-866 GNWNVASTWDTN
+866 GDWNVASTWDTN

-887 NILSGHTVTVN
+887 NILPGHTVTVN
-898 SAANNSKSLSIAGAG
+898 SAANSSKTLSIASAGA
-913 TLVVASGD
+913 LVVASGA
-921 VTVGCTNNNSTLVNN
+921 VTVGCTNNNSILVNN

-946 NINGNY
+946 NVNGNMI
-952 LGNSGSTLNQSG
+952 NASGSTFNQSG
-964 GDINV
+964 GVINL
-969 DGNDAGVTLNSVASG
+969 DGNDAGIATSSVASG
-984 IHLFNHTANAV
+984 TVLFAQNSHLGT
-995 VNLNLTG
+995 VNGGQLN
-1002 GRITIIDPHA
+1002 IIDPPA
-1012 NTSSS
+1012 AGTARSFAYSTSTFTSW
-1017 VYALRIS
+1017 L
-1024 QGGAYNSASANH
+1024 GH
-1036 TFRFGNGI
+1036 TIQFGNGTS
-1044 SNDAG
+1044 SNAST
-1049 GNVTYGFYYYLYPGS
+1049 NANGFEFDCYVSSGRIL
-1064 FYYGLGNLEI
+1064 LGNI
-1074 NAGTTGANR
+1074 IVNGGSIINR
-1083 WVYNGT
+1083 WVSSSTASGNGSYVGGNFTINSGSEFRNVSGGATLELSGNLINNGT
-1089 TYLNGNI
+1089 YTALT
-1096 NIVSGELRQTGSSIT
+1096 S
-1111 CPGNITNNGIFTN
+1111 
-1124 GTTLNLGLYNGL
+1124 LNLVSRNSAGSI
-1136 TTLASSNPQT
+1136 ASIIPQT

-1166 LTVNNSNTTGVTFSV
+1166 LTVNNSNTTGVTLSV

-1186 GTLTMTSGLI
+1186 STLTMTSGI
-1196 NTTNTNLLTL
+1196 VNTTNTNLLTL

-1211 GGTLSGTPSATNMV
+1211 AGTLSGTPSATNMV

-1283 IGMST
+1283 NGMST

-1302 DLNVRLGDA
+1302 NLNVRLGDA

-1349 SITSANY
+1349 PITSANY
-1356 TGFLSYANSNACLGT
+1356 TGFLSYANSNACVGT
-1371 PAPGNTIASATVIC
+1371 PAPGNTLASTLTVC

-1390 NLSLQNTVTGSG
+1390 NLSLQNPPSSSG
-1402 VSYQWKSSTDG
+1402 ISYQWKSSTDG

-1422 TNATLSV
+1422 TNATLS
-1429 IPTQATFYRCEVTCA
+1429 ITPTQATFYRCEVTCV
-1444 TGPATAN
+1444 TGPTTAT
-1451 STAVQITFTNSITAT
+1451 STAVQITFANSITAT

-1483 STGATIKWYDAITGG
+1483 STGATIKWYDAVTGG

-1506 FTTPIISASTTYY
+1506 FTTPIISTSTTYY

-1553 QGWKQIVFTAAELQ
+1553 QGWRQFVFTAAELQ
-1567 ALGLSAGNLTS
+1567 ALGLSAGNITS
-1578 LRFNIA
+1578 LQFNIA

-1590 TINNFTIRM
+1590 TINNFAIRM

-1622 NYTPTVGGNTITLAT
+1622 NYTPTVGVNTITLAT
-1637 PYNWDGSSN
+1637 PYNWDGTSN

-1652 EDGQYGNSNATT
+1652 EDGQYGSSNATT

-1677 FSSSNNAAYYTSSP
+1677 FSGTNNAAYYTSSP
-1691 TPTATNT
+1691 TPTASNT

-1706 QVACQSAR
+1706 QVACQSLR
-1714 SAVSATVTA
+1714 SAVTATVTA

-1741 TTPVTVTSP
+1741 TAPVTVTSS

-1761 ATGVTGNVTTGWVF
+1761 ATGVTGNVTTGWIF

-1786 ATQTSGSLCA
+1786 ATQTGGSLCA

-1810 AITITPANSSAC
+1810 AITITPVNSSAC
-1822 LGVILTMTATGGN
+1822 VGVIFPMTATGGN

-1841 AQPMDTAPSNF
+1841 AQPMDTVPSNF
-1852 TVSANATSALNTTYF
+1852 AVSTNATSALNTTYY
-1867 AQGTGSVLLSTSL
+1867 AQGTGSILFNTTSV
-1880 TSATA
+1880 SATA
-1885 TYDLNQNIDL
+1885 TYELNQNINL
-1895 TGSASAAVTFSH
+1895 IGAENASVKFSH
-1907 IASMEGSSFSYDYG
+1907 IAAMEAGYDYG
-1921 YVEYS
+1921 FVEYS
-1926 TNGGTSWTTFTPANY
+1926 TDGGTSWTTFTPTDYVGSAL
-1941 SGTAATSVF
+1941 TSVF
-1950 NTTARFS
+1950 NTNVRF
-1957 TRSYADWISTFTS
+1957 TKNSYSDWNTIFTGT
-1970 STSTP
+1970 TSTP
-1975 GVGPATG
+1975 GVGPATS
-1982 LWKSETF
+1982 LWKTETF
-1989 NIPASALTSNEFRI
+1989 NIPATALASSQFRI
-2003 RFRYTTDSST
+2003 RFRYTTDSSD
-2013 NFLGWFIDDVK
+2013 NFYGWLIDDVK
-2024 IVKSQGSFTWSP
+2024 IVKSQGVITWSP
-2036 VNNLFTNATATIP
+2036 ATNLFTNAAGTVP
-2049 YVSGTPAATVYV
+2049 YVAGTSASTVYA
-2061 LPTTLTPLTYEA
+2061 LPPSATPLTYQA
-2073 KSTNGS
+2073 ISTNGS
-2079 TGCFSTASITLTDNV
+2079 TGCFSSATITLSDTV
-2094 APVVIT
+2094 APIVIT
-2100 TPVTIQL
+2100 TPVSVLL
-2107 NVAGTATLSASQVN
+2107 NASGTASITAAQVN
-2121 NGSSDNC
+2121 NGSTDNC
-2128 AIATLSVSPSS
+2128 GITTLVVTPST

-2152 TVTDTRGNIST
+2152 TATDASGNATSV
-2163 GTAIVTVQDLVA
+2163 TAIVTVSFD
-2175 PVVITQ
+2175 
-2181 PVTVQLNATG
+2181 
-2191 SASITAS
+2191 
-2198 QVNNGSSDNCGIATL
+2198 
-2213 SVTPNTFTCTNVGS
+2213 FT
-2227 NTVTLTVTDL
+2227 
-2237 NGNIATGT
+2237 
-2245 AIVTVQDIVG
+2245 
-2255 PSVIT
+2255 
-2260 QPVTVL
+2260 
-2266 LNATGSAT
+2266 
-2274 ITAAQINNGSTDA
+2274 
-2287 CGIATV
+2287 
-2293 SVSPTLFTCANVGAN
+2293 
-2308 TVTLTV
+2308 
-2314 TDVNGNISTGT
+2314 
-2325 AIVTVAFN
+2325 
-2333 SLTTGDNDLDG
+2333 TTSDNDLDG

-2396 GYDNCPFIYNPSQ
+2396 GYDNCPFIYNPNQ
-2409 EDVDT
+2409 QDIDN

-2482 GGDNNS
+2482 GENNNL

-2500 GNGSIEHQGWIFITK
+2500 GNGSIDHQGWIFITK

>member
-59 PTGAG
+59 PSGAG

-110 TWGYSTATASASHF
+110 TWGYSTATTSTSHF

-220 SLGTSP
+220 LFGTSP

-237 AVPAIYTWTAT
+237 AVPATYTWSAT

-275 SQGDTSTVTIPATG
+275 SQGGTSTVTLPATG

-317 ASLNIPT
+317 ASLSIPS
-324 GSTLMSNGASGAL
+324 GSTLMSNGATGAL
-337 TVAFSSGAINSIAG
+337 TVAFSSGAINTIAG

-382 GTVTTSA
+382 GTVSTSA
-389 WSGTSA
+389 WSGTST
-395 TTLTVNGNYEHKYT
+395 TTLIVNGNYEHKYT

-418 TWADGSNCNIIGYTT
+418 TWADGSNCNIIGNTT
-433 NTGHPSY
+433 NTAHPSY

-527 GICVFNFANTTTAQN
+527 GNCVFNFANTTTTQN
-542 LTLDALVANT
+542 LTLDALVANP

-679 TNAGTLSWTAGNIRV
+679 TIAGTLSWTAGNIRV

-732 YFSTAT
+732 YFSTAS
-738 ALSAGGTIT
+738 ALSAGGTIR
-747 ASHANAGGI
+747 ASHASAGGI
-756 FTITPSFL
+756 STITPSFL
-764 DATASVDTR
+764 DGTASVDTR

-887 NILSGHTVTVN
+887 NILPGHTVTVN
-898 SAANNSKSLSIAGAG
+898 SAANSSKSLSIAGTG

-921 VTVGCTNNNSTLVNN
+921 VTVGCTNNNSTLLNN

-946 NINGNY
+946 TVNGNM
-952 LGNSGSTLNQSG
+952 LHNAGSIYNQSG
-964 GDINV
+964 GLIIV
-969 DGNDAGVTLNSVASG
+969 DGNAAGNATNSVASG
-984 IHLFNHTANAV
+984 TAIVQLNSQF
-995 VNLNLTG
+995 VNWTG
-1002 GRITIIDPHA
+1002 GVLTIPDPHA
-1012 NTSSS
+1012 NSTASNT
-1017 VYALRIS
+1017 L
-1024 QGGAYNSASANH
+1024 AYTNSTAHVNASNLH
-1036 TFRFGNGI
+1036 TLKLGNGV
-1044 SNDAG
+1044 STDAG
-1049 GNVTYGFYYYLYPGS
+1049 GNATNGFRLNTWVSSYRIT
-1064 FYYGLGNLEI
+1064 FGNLEV
-1074 NAGTTGANR
+1074 NTLGGTNR
-1083 WVYNGT
+1083 IVTT
-1089 TYLNGNI
+1089 TYTFGINGNVTI
-1096 NIVSGELRQTGSSIT
+1096 EPSSEILFSTFYVSG
-1111 CPGNITNNGIFTN
+1111 NIINKGILTS
-1124 GTTLNLGLYNGL
+1124 TSLLGLANYQDGTVSVN
-1136 TTLASSNPQT
+1136 TNPQT
-1146 ISGPGVFRNSA
+1146 ISGPGVFRNLA
-1157 TTTTANLTS
+1157 TAPTANLTS
-1166 LTVNNSNTTGVTFSV
+1166 LTVNNSNATGVSLSV

-1211 GGTLSGTPSATNMV
+1211 AGTLSGTPSATNMV

-1272 DTNTGTQNPAI
+1272 DTNTGTQNAAI
-1283 IGMST
+1283 NGMST

-1324 ATGQYSTAFGSV
+1324 ATGQYSNAFGSV

-1349 SITSANY
+1349 PITSANY
-1356 TGFLSYANSNACLGT
+1356 TGFLSYANSNACVGT
-1371 PAPGNTIASATVIC
+1371 PTPGNTLASTLTVC

-1390 NLSLQNTVTGSG
+1390 NLSLQNPPSSSG
-1402 VSYQWKSSTDG
+1402 ITYQWKSSTDG

-1422 TNATLSV
+1422 TNATLS
-1429 IPTQATFYRCEVTCA
+1429 ITPTQATFYRCEVTCV
-1444 TGPATAN
+1444 TGPTTAT
-1451 STAVQITFTNSITAT
+1451 STAVQITFANSITAT

-1483 STGATIKWYDAITGG
+1483 STGATIKWFNAATGG

-1567 ALGLSAGNLTS
+1567 ALGLSAGNITS
-1578 LRFNIA
+1578 LQFNIA

-1590 TINNFTIRM
+1590 IINNFAIRM

-1664 FVTTTSTNTVLHS
+1664 FVTSTSTNTVLHS

-1706 QVACQSAR
+1706 QAACQSLR
-1714 SAVSATVTA
+1714 SAVTATVTA

-1741 TTPVTVTSP
+1741 TSPVTVTSP

-1761 ATGVTGNVTTGWVF
+1761 ATGVTGNVTTGWIF

-1810 AITITPANSSAC
+1810 AITITPVNSSAC
-1822 LGVILTMTATGGN
+1822 VGVIFPMTATGGD
-1835 FMQNAF
+1835 FVQNAF

-1852 TVSANATSALNTTYF
+1852 TVSTNATSALNTTYY
-1867 AQGTGSVLLSTSL
+1867 AQGTGSVLFNTTSV
-1880 TSATA
+1880 SATA
-1885 TYDLNQNIDL
+1885 TYELNQNINL
-1895 TGSASAAVTFSH
+1895 IGAANASVTFSH
-1907 IASMEGSSFSYDYG
+1907 IAAMEAGYDYG
-1921 YVEYS
+1921 FVEYS
-1926 TNGGTSWTTFTPANY
+1926 TNGGTSWTTFTPIDYVGGAL
-1941 SGTAATSVF
+1941 TSVF
-1950 NTTARFS
+1950 NTNVRF
-1957 TRSYADWISTFTS
+1957 TKNSYSDWNTVFTGP
-1970 STSTP
+1970 TSTP
-1975 GVGPATG
+1975 GVGPATS
-1982 LWKSETF
+1982 LWKTETF
-1989 NIPASALTSNEFRI
+1989 NIPAAALASSQFRI
-2003 RFRYTTDSST
+2003 RFRYTTDSSA
-2013 NFLGWFIDDVK
+2013 NFYGWLIDDVK
-2024 IVKSQGSFTWSP
+2024 IVKTQGVITWSP
-2036 VNNLFTNATATIP
+2036 ATNLYTNAAGTVP
-2049 YVSGTPAATVYV
+2049 YVAGTSASTVYA
-2061 LPTTLTPLTYEA
+2061 LPPSATPLTYQA
-2073 KSTNGS
+2073 ISTNGS
-2079 TGCFSTASITLTDNV
+2079 TGCFSSATITLSDTV
-2094 APVVIT
+2094 APIVIT
-2100 TPVTIQL
+2100 TPVSVLL
-2107 NVAGTATLSASQVN
+2107 NASGTASITAAQVN
-2121 NGSSDNC
+2121 NGSTDNC
-2128 AIATLSVSPSS
+2128 GITTLVVTPST

-2152 TVTDTRGNIST
+2152 TATDASGNATSV
-2163 GTAIVTVQDLVA
+2163 TAIVTVSFD
-2175 PVVITQ
+2175 
-2181 PVTVQLNATG
+2181 
-2191 SASITAS
+2191 
-2198 QVNNGSSDNCGIATL
+2198 
-2213 SVTPNTFTCTNVGS
+2213 FT
-2227 NTVTLTVTDL
+2227 
-2237 NGNIATGT
+2237 
-2245 AIVTVQDIVG
+2245 
-2255 PSVIT
+2255 
-2260 QPVTVL
+2260 
-2266 LNATGSAT
+2266 
-2274 ITAAQINNGSTDA
+2274 
-2287 CGIATV
+2287 
-2293 SVSPTLFTCANVGAN
+2293 
-2308 TVTLTV
+2308 
-2314 TDVNGNISTGT
+2314 
-2325 AIVTVAFN
+2325 
-2333 SLTTGDNDLDG
+2333 TTSDNDLDG

-2376 DNDGIGDAC
+2376 DNDGIGNAC

-2409 EDVDT
+2409 QDVDN
-2414 DGVGDVCDTIE
+2414 DGVGDICDTIE

-2482 GGDNNS
+2482 GENNNL

>member
-12 TYEGATTSK
+12 TYVGATTSK

-110 TWGYSTATASASHF
+110 TWGYSTTTTSTSHF

-156 YIAPTTL
+156 YTAPTTL

-220 SLGTSP
+220 SFGASP

-237 AVPAIYTWTAT
+237 AVPAIYTWSAT

-275 SQGDTSTVTIPATG
+275 SQGGTSTVTIPATG
-289 SVGGRVTF
+289 SVGGRVSF

-324 GSTLMSNGASGAL
+324 GSTLMSNGATGAL

-382 GTVTTSA
+382 GTVSTSA
-389 WSGTSA
+389 WSGTST
-395 TTLTVNGNYEHKYT
+395 TTLIVNGNYEHKYT

-418 TWADGSNCNIIGYTT
+418 TWADGSNCNIIGNTT
-433 NTGHPSY
+433 NTAHPSY

-527 GICVFNFANTTTAQN
+527 GNGVFNFANTTTAQN

-705 TSLPTT
+705 ASLPTS

-717 FFPVASASNNRSASV
+717 YFPVASASNNRSASV

-756 FTITPSFL
+756 STITPSFL
-764 DATASVDTR
+764 DGTASVDTR

-887 NILSGHTVTVN
+887 NILPGHTVTVN
-898 SAANNSKSLSIAGAG
+898 SAANSSKSLSIAGTG
-913 TLVVASGD
+913 TLVVVSGG

-946 NINGNY
+946 TVNGNM
-952 LGNSGSTLNQSG
+952 LHNAGSIYNQSG
-964 GDINV
+964 GLIIV
-969 DGNDAGVTLNSVASG
+969 DGNAAGNATNSVASG
-984 IHLFNHTANAV
+984 TAIVQLNSQF
-995 VNLNLTG
+995 VNWTG
-1002 GRITIIDPHA
+1002 GVLTIPDPHA
-1012 NTSSS
+1012 NSTASNTLAYTNSTAHVNVSS
-1017 VYALRIS
+1017 A
-1024 QGGAYNSASANH
+1024 H
-1036 TFRFGNGI
+1036 TLKLGDGVSI
-1044 SNDAG
+1044 DAG
-1049 GNVTYGFYYYLYPGS
+1049 GNATNGFRLNTWVSS
-1064 FYYGLGNLEI
+1064 FRITFGNLEV
-1074 NAGTTGANR
+1074 NTLGGTNR
-1083 WVYNGT
+1083 IVTT
-1089 TYLNGNI
+1089 TYTFGINGNVTI
-1096 NIVSGELRQTGSSIT
+1096 EPSSEILFGTFYVSGNIINKGIIT
-1111 CPGNITNNGIFTN
+1111 STS
-1124 GTTLNLGLYNGL
+1124 LLGLANYLDGTVSVN
-1136 TTLASSNPQT
+1136 TNPQT
-1146 ISGPGVFRNSA
+1146 ISGPGVFRNLSTA
-1157 TTTTANLTS
+1157 PTANLTS
-1166 LTVNNSNTTGVTFSV
+1166 LTVNNSNATGVTLSV

-1211 GGTLSGTPSATNMV
+1211 AGTLSGTPSATNMV

-1283 IGMST
+1283 NGMST

-1302 DLNVRLGDA
+1302 DLNVLLGDA

-1349 SITSANY
+1349 PITSANY
-1356 TGFLSYANSNACLGT
+1356 TGFLSYANSNACVGT
-1371 PAPGNTIASATVIC
+1371 PTPGNTLASTLTVC

-1390 NLSLQNTVTGSG
+1390 NLSLQNPPTSSG
-1402 VSYQWKSSTDG
+1402 ITYQWKSSTDG
-1413 TTYTNITGA
+1413 TTYTNISAA
-1422 TNATLSV
+1422 TNATLS
-1429 IPTQATFYRCEVTCA
+1429 ITPTQATFYKCDVTCV
-1444 TGPATAN
+1444 TGPTTAT
-1451 STAVQITFTNSITAT
+1451 STAVQITFANSITAT

-1474 GTVVLGATP
+1474 GTVILGAIP

-1506 FTTPIISASTTYY
+1506 FTTPTISTSTTYY

-1553 QGWKQIVFTAAELQ
+1553 QGWRQFVFTAAELQ
-1567 ALGLSAGNLTS
+1567 ALGLSPGNITS

-1590 TINNFTIRM
+1590 TINNFAIRM

-1622 NYTPTVGGNTITLAT
+1622 NYTPTVGSNTITLAT

-1677 FSSSNNAAYYTSSP
+1677 FSGTNNAAYYTSSP

-1706 QVACQSAR
+1706 QVACQSLR
-1714 SAVSATVTA
+1714 SAVTATVTA

-1761 ATGVTGNVTTGWVF
+1761 ATGVTGNVTTGWIF

-1810 AITITPANSSAC
+1810 AITITPVNSSAC
-1822 LGVILTMTATGGN
+1822 VGVIFPMTATGGN
-1835 FMQNAF
+1835 FTQNAF
-1841 AQPMDTAPSNF
+1841 AQSMDTAPSNF
-1852 TVSANATSALNTTYF
+1852 TVSTNATSALNTTYY
-1867 AQGTGSVLLSTSL
+1867 AQGTGSILFNTTSV
-1880 TSATA
+1880 SATA
-1885 TYDLNQNIDL
+1885 TYELNQNINL
-1895 TGSASAAVTFSH
+1895 IGAANASVTFSH
-1907 IASMEGSSFSYDYG
+1907 IAAMEAGYDYG
-1921 YVEYS
+1921 FVEYS
-1926 TNGGTSWTTFTPANY
+1926 TNGGTTWTTFTPADY
-1941 SGTAATSVF
+1941 VGGALTSVF
-1950 NTTARFS
+1950 DTNAKFTKNSYSDWNTA
-1957 TRSYADWISTFTS
+1957 FTS
-1970 STSTP
+1970 TTSTP
-1975 GVGPATG
+1975 GAGPATS
-1982 LWKSETF
+1982 LWKTETF
-1989 NIPASALTSNEFRI
+1989 NIPAAALTSNQFRI
-2003 RFRYTTDSST
+2003 RFRYTTDSSA
-2013 NFLGWFIDDVK
+2013 NYYGWLIDDVK
-2024 IVKSQGSFTWSP
+2024 IVKTQGVITWSP
-2036 VNNLFTNATATIP
+2036 ATNLFTNAAGTVP
-2049 YVSGTPAATVYV
+2049 YVAGTSVSTVYA
-2061 LPTTLTPLTYEA
+2061 LPPSATPLTYQA
-2073 KSTNGS
+2073 ISTNGS
-2079 TGCFSTASITLTDNV
+2079 TGCFSSATITLSDTVAPIVITAPVSVLLNASGTASIT
-2094 APVVIT
+2094 A
-2100 TPVTIQL
+2100 
-2107 NVAGTATLSASQVN
+2107 AQVN
-2121 NGSSDNC
+2121 NGSTDNC
-2128 AIATLSVSPSS
+2128 GITTLVVTPST

-2152 TVTDTRGNIST
+2152 TATDASGNTTSV
-2163 GTAIVTVQDLVA
+2163 TAIVTVSFD
-2175 PVVITQ
+2175 
-2181 PVTVQLNATG
+2181 
-2191 SASITAS
+2191 
-2198 QVNNGSSDNCGIATL
+2198 
-2213 SVTPNTFTCTNVGS
+2213 FT
-2227 NTVTLTVTDL
+2227 
-2237 NGNIATGT
+2237 
-2245 AIVTVQDIVG
+2245 
-2255 PSVIT
+2255 
-2260 QPVTVL
+2260 
-2266 LNATGSAT
+2266 
-2274 ITAAQINNGSTDA
+2274 
-2287 CGIATV
+2287 
-2293 SVSPTLFTCANVGAN
+2293 
-2308 TVTLTV
+2308 
-2314 TDVNGNISTGT
+2314 
-2325 AIVTVAFN
+2325 
-2333 SLTTGDNDLDG
+2333 TTSDNDLDG

-2376 DNDGIGDAC
+2376 DNDGIGNAC

-2409 EDVDT
+2409 QDVDN
-2414 DGVGDVCDTIE
+2414 DGVGDICDTIE

-2482 GGDNNS
+2482 GENNNL